1 MESKLFKK
9 LIVSA
14 LCAATITSAGIAG
27 AGLVNAFSANTVTAS
42 AAEEVTE
49 RKDVKI
55 TSVDQPEGMFARVR
69 FDLDSSRTGNG
80 TFVAKKAAVGNY
92 IYYNRTV
99 CKNKNIDVHM
109 RSNEFWIYPKSE
121 TTLTVGDTLT
131 FVKGLH
137 FPVVTNDGEAVASYQ
152 DYLGETVV
160 FEYTESGWVNKTA
173 IDKEKEQK
181 VTITGLGEGVGNGET
196 FKTNFDTNKN
206 NDMNYT
212 FVQKWIEVKG
222 YLLLNGEPYNNG
234 DIHCMSGNFYVYPSA
249 AFNVGDTI
257 TVLEGLHMPANTTN
271 TWGQNPA
278 YTDQTYSGYIA
289 ETFTIEYTD
298 AGWVKKAEA
307 NEPNTLKEVTA
318 LTENEAGATM
328 PATYSFTMNFDLR
341 VSKEELTELE
351 TDANYAENIYI
362 DGKSV
367 KDWNATTTAEDNDG
381 ETIPAISIS
390 AYGTGITITV
400 VKSTN
405 IIKAGEGFSV
415 KVGKE
420 FVCSTGNIIEEDI
433 TRYYLPELEYWT
445 NVEPYEIE
453 KTQALTIK
461 NVGAF
466 EIIDNGANGVVYFNF
481 NENIASKQLLA
492 YNFHPAY
499 MKTLPSAYPVD
510 LADEFA
516 ASGATVNFINHVVI
530 NGKTIA
536 EYWKDLSGAQAKSSR
551 FECHILATSTGV
563 NRLRIGTNVTN
574 KFDGTEAITI
584 TLKEGLV
591 FYGGAYLDHDVTLT
605 YTPANGDV
613 PASTVYTSAAK
624 EITLAADETNLVVND
639 TANLTATVNPADY
652 TGELTYEVSDD
663 TVVSVA
669 DGVITALKAGT
680 ATITAKVGDVTSNE
694 VTITVKNPAATE
706 ISIAADKT
714 ELEVDGTAQITPT
727 VTPAE
732 YDGTLVYV
740 VSDDTVIS
748 VSADGV
754 ITALKAGTAKITAKI
769 GNELVSNEITI
780 TVTEKEPVTPDE
792 STSAGDS
799 GDDKDSAS
807 AGDSTGT
814 SESAGAGESGGD
826 KDSASSGNSAS
837 GTESTGSSG
846 CGGAVS
852 AGLFGILGLG
862 IGAAVVAFK
871 KKKD

>member
-55 TSVDQPEGMFARVR
+55 TSVDQPDGMFARVR

-80 TFVAKKAAVGNY
+80 TFVAKNADVGNY
-92 IYYNRTV
+92 IYYNRKV

-109 RSNEFWIYPKSE
+109 RSNEFWIYPKTG
-121 TTLTVGDTLT
+121 TTLAVGDTLT

-137 FPVVTNDGEAVASYQ
+137 FPVVTNDGEAVTSYK

-160 FEYTESGWVNKTA
+160 FEYTESGWVNKTEEN
-173 IDKEKEQK
+173 KKTEQQ
-181 VTITGLGEGVGNGET
+181 VTVTGLGAGAGNGET
-196 FKTNFDTNKN
+196 FKTNHTLTTN
-206 NDMNYT
+206 DQNYLQ
-212 FVQKWIEVKG
+212 VQKWIEVKG

-257 TVLEGLHMPANTTN
+257 TVLEGLHMPSNPDSQMSKVPSYAN
-271 TWGQNPA
+271 Q
-278 YTDQTYSGYIA
+278 QYSGYVS
-289 ETFTIEYTD
+289 ETYTIEYTT

-307 NEPNTLKEVTA
+307 GEPNTLKEVTA

-341 VSKEELTELE
+341 VSKDELTELE
-351 TDANYAENIYI
+351 KDDNYAANIYI
-362 DGKSV
+362 NGKSV
-367 KDWNATTTAEDNDG
+367 KEWNATTTAEDNDG
-381 ETIPAISIS
+381 ETIPAISVS

-445 NVEPYEIE
+445 NVEPYEIQ

-466 EIIDNGANGVVYFNF
+466 EIIDNGANGVVFFNF
-481 NENIASKQLLA
+481 NENVASKQLLA

-499 MKTLPSAYPVD
+499 MKTLPAAYPVD

-563 NRLRIGTNVTN
+563 DRIRIGSNVSN
-574 KFDGTEAITI
+574 GFDGNTAITV

-613 PASTVYTSAAK
+613 AASTVYASAAK
-624 EITLAADETNLVVND
+624 TIELAADETNLIVNG
-639 TANLTATVNPADY
+639 TANLTATVAPADY
-652 TGELTYEVSDD
+652 TGELVYEVSDN
-663 TVVSVA
+663 TVVSVSE
-669 DGVITALKAGT
+669 DGVITALKAGV
-680 ATITAKVGDVTSNE
+680 ATITAKVGDVISNE
-694 VTITVKNPAATE
+694 VTITVKNPAATA
-706 ISIAADKT
+706 IAIAADKT
-714 ELEVDGTAQITPT
+714 ELEVSQTAQITPT

-740 VSDDTVIS
+740 VSDNTVVS

-754 ITALKAGTAKITAKI
+754 VTALKVGTATITAKI
-769 GNELVSNEITI
+769 GDELVSNEITV
-780 TVTEKEPVTPDE
+780 TVTEKEEPVTPGE
-792 STSAGDS
+792 STSES
-799 GDDKDSAS
+799 NSAS
-807 AGDSTGT
+807 A
-814 SESAGAGESGGD
+814 
-826 KDSASSGNSAS
+826 GNSAS
-837 GTESTGSSG
+837 GNGSTGSSG

>member
-1 MESKLFKK
+1 MERKLFKK
-9 LIVSA
+9 LIVTA
-14 LCAATITSAGIAG
+14 LCAATITCAGIAG
-27 AGLVNAFSANTVTAS
+27 AGLVNAFSSQPITAS
-42 AAEEVTE
+42 AAEEVAE

-55 TSVDQPEGMFARVR
+55 TKIDNENGTATCVH
-69 FDLDSSRTGNG
+69 FDLDASRTGNG
-80 TFVAKKAAVGNY
+80 LNVNNKKAVGNY
-92 IYYNRTV
+92 IYYNRET
-99 CKNKNIDVHM
+99 CFKAKFDVHM
-109 RSNEFWIYPKSE
+109 RSNMFWFYPKE
-121 TTLTVGDTLT
+121 GTTLAVGDTLT

-137 FPVVTNDGEAVASYQ
+137 FPVVTTDGTAYKTYK
-152 DYLGETVV
+152 DYLGETTVW
-160 FEYTESGWVNKTA
+160 EYTESGWVNKTEEN
-173 IDKEKEQK
+173 KKTEQQ
-181 VTITGLGEGVGNGET
+181 VTITGLGGGVGNGET
-196 FKTNFDTNKN
+196 FKTNYNTNGN

-212 FVQKWIEVKG
+212 FVQKWIEAKG

-234 DIHCMSGNFYVYPSA
+234 DIHCMSGNFYVYPST

-257 TVLEGLHMPANTTN
+257 TVLEGLHMPANATN

-278 YTDQTYSGYIA
+278 YTEQTYSGYIA
-289 ETFTIEYTD
+289 ETFTIEYTS

-307 NEPNTLKEVTA
+307 GEPNTLKDVTA

-328 PATYSFTMNFDLR
+328 PATYSFTMNFNLR
-341 VSKEELTELE
+341 VSKDELTELE
-351 TDANYAENIYI
+351 KDDNYAANIYI
-362 DGKSV
+362 NGKSV
-367 KDWNATTTAEDNDG
+367 KEWNATTTAEDNDG
-381 ETIPAISIS
+381 EIIPAVSVS
-390 AYGTGITITV
+390 AYGAGITLSV

-405 IIKAGEGFSV
+405 IIKAGEGFSA

-445 NVEPYEIE
+445 NVEPYEIQ

-466 EIIDNGANGVVYFNF
+466 EIIDGGANGVVFFNF
-481 NENIASKQLLA
+481 NENIASKQRLA

-499 MKTLPSAYPVD
+499 MKTLPAAYPVD

-563 NRLRIGTNVTN
+563 NRIRIGTRVSNG
-574 KFDGTEAITI
+574 FDGNTAITV

-613 PASTVYTSAAK
+613 AASTVYASAAK
-624 EITLAADETNLVVND
+624 TIELAADETNLVAGN
-639 TANLTATVNPADY
+639 TANLTATVAPADY
-652 TGELTYEVSDD
+652 TGELVYEVSDN

-669 DGVITALKAGT
+669 DGVITALKAGV
-680 ATITAKVGDVTSNE
+680 ATITAKVGDVISNE
-694 VTITVKNPAATE
+694 VTITVKNPAATA
-706 ISIAADKT
+706 IAIAADKT
-714 ELEVDGTAQITPT
+714 ELEVSQTAKITPT

-740 VSDDTVIS
+740 VSDNTVVS

-754 ITALKAGTAKITAKI
+754 ITALKAGTATITAKI
-769 GNELVSNEITI
+769 GDELVSNEITV
-780 TVTEKEPVTPDE
+780 TVTEKEEPVTPGE
-792 STSAGDS
+792 STSESNSASAGESADASESTGGDS
-799 GDDKDSAS
+799 ANTGDSAS
-807 AGDSTGT
+807 AG
-814 SESAGAGESGGD
+814 
-826 KDSASSGNSAS
+826 NSAS
-837 GTESTGSSG
+837 GNGSTGSSG

>member
-1 MESKLFKK
+1 MERKLFKK
-9 LIVSA
+9 LIVTA
-14 LCAATITSAGIAG
+14 LCAATITCAGIAG
-27 AGLVNAFSANTVTAS
+27 AGLVNAFSSQPITAS
-42 AAEEVTE
+42 AAEEVAE

-55 TSVDQPEGMFARVR
+55 TKIDNENGTQTCVHFNLEGRG
-69 FDLDSSRTGNG
+69 GNG
-80 TFVAKKAAVGNY
+80 LNVNNLTGVGDY
-92 IYYNRTV
+92 IYYNRES
-99 CKNKNIDVHM
+99 CLNAKFDVYM
-109 RSNEFWIYPKSE
+109 RSNMFWFYPKAG
-121 TTLTVGDTLT
+121 TTLAVGDTLT

-160 FEYTESGWVNKTA
+160 FEYTESGWVNKTEEN
-173 IDKEKEQK
+173 KKTEQQ
-181 VTITGLGEGVGNGET
+181 VTITGLGDGVGNGET
-196 FKTNFDTNKN
+196 FKTNYNINGN

-212 FVQKWIEVKG
+212 FVQKWIEAKG

-234 DIHCMSGNFYVYPSA
+234 DIHCMSGNFYVYPST

-257 TVLEGLHMPANTTN
+257 TVLEGLHMPANATN

-278 YTDQTYSGYIA
+278 YTEQTYSGYIA
-289 ETFTIEYTD
+289 ETFTIEYTS

-307 NEPNTLKEVTA
+307 GEPNTLKDVTA

-328 PATYSFTMNFDLR
+328 PATYSFTMNFNLR
-341 VSKEELTELE
+341 VSKDELTELE
-351 TDANYAENIYI
+351 KDDNYAANIYI
-362 DGKSV
+362 NGKSV
-367 KDWNATTTAEDNDG
+367 KEWNATTTAEDNDG
-381 ETIPAISIS
+381 EIIPAISVS
-390 AYGTGITITV
+390 AYGTGITLSV

-405 IIKAGEGFSV
+405 IIKAGEGFSA

-433 TRYYLPELEYWT
+433 MRYYLPELEYWT
-445 NVEPYEIE
+445 NVEPYEIQ

-466 EIIDNGANGVVYFNF
+466 EIIDGGANGVVFFNF

-499 MKTLPSAYPVD
+499 MKTLPAAYPVD

-551 FECHILATSTGV
+551 FECHILATSSTDV
-563 NRLRIGTNVTN
+563 NRIRIGSNVSN
-574 KFDGTEAITI
+574 GFDGNTAITV

-613 PASTVYTSAAK
+613 AASTVYSSAAK
-624 EITLAADETNLVVND
+624 TIELAADETNLVAGN
-639 TANLTATVNPADY
+639 TANLTATVAPADY
-652 TGELTYEVSDD
+652 TGELVYEVSDN
-663 TVVSVA
+663 TVVSVSA

-680 ATITAKVGDVTSNE
+680 ATITAKVGDVISNE
-694 VTITVKNPAATE
+694 VTITVKNPAATA
-706 ISIAADKT
+706 IAIAADKT
-714 ELEVDGTAQITPT
+714 ELEVSQTAKITPT

-740 VSDDTVIS
+740 VSDNTVVS

-754 ITALKAGTAKITAKI
+754 VTALKAGTATITAKI
-769 GNELVSNEITI
+769 GDELVSNEITV
-780 TVTEKEPVTPDE
+780 TVTEKEDPVTPGE
-792 STSAGDS
+792 STSES
-799 GDDKDSAS
+799 DSAS
-807 AGDSTGT
+807 AG
-814 SESAGAGESGGD
+814 
-826 KDSASSGNSAS
+826 NSAS
-837 GTESTGSSG
+837 GNGSTGSSG

-862 IGAAVVAFK
+862 IGAAVVTFK

>member
-1 MESKLFKK
+1 MESKIFKK
-9 LIVSA
+9 LVVSA
-14 LCAATITSAGIAG
+14 LCAAAITSFGIVG
-27 AGLVNAFSANTVTAS
+27 AGLINAFRAPVTAN
-42 AAEEVTE
+42 AAEEVAE

-55 TSVDQPEGMFARVR
+55 TKIDNENGTATCVH
-69 FDLDSSRTGNG
+69 FDLEGRSGNG
-80 TFVAKKAAVGNY
+80 LNANNKKAVGNY
-92 IYYNRTV
+92 IYYNRET
-99 CKNKNIDVHM
+99 CFKAKFDVHM
-109 RSNEFWIYPKSE
+109 RSNMFWFYPKAG
-121 TTLTVGDTLT
+121 TTLAVGDTLT

-137 FPVVTNDGEAVASYQ
+137 FPVVTDDNTAYKTYK
-152 DYLGETVV
+152 DYLGETTVW
-160 FEYTESGWVNKTA
+160 EYTESGWVNKTEEN
-173 IDKEKEQK
+173 KKTEQQ
-181 VTITGLGEGVGNGET
+181 VTITGLGDGVGNGET
-196 FKTNFDTNKN
+196 FKTNYNTNGN

-212 FVQKWIEVKG
+212 FVQKWIEAKG

-234 DIHCMSGNFYVYPSA
+234 DVHCMSGNFYVYPSI

-257 TVLEGLHMPANTTN
+257 TVLEGLHMPANATN

-278 YTDQTYSGYIA
+278 YTEQTYSGYIA
-289 ETFTIEYTD
+289 ETFTIEYTS

-307 NEPNTLKEVTA
+307 GEPNTLKDVTV

-328 PATYSFTMNFDLR
+328 PATYSFTMNFNLR
-341 VSKEELTELE
+341 VSKDELTELE
-351 TDANYAENIYI
+351 KDDNYAANIYI
-362 DGKSV
+362 NGKSV
-367 KDWNATTTAEDNDG
+367 KEWNATTTAEDNDG
-381 ETIPAISIS
+381 EIIPAISVS
-390 AYGTGITITV
+390 AYGAGITLSV

-405 IIKAGEGFSV
+405 IIKAGEGFSA

-445 NVEPYEIE
+445 NVEPYEIQ

-466 EIIDNGANGVVYFNF
+466 EIIDGGANGVVFFNF

-499 MKTLPSAYPVD
+499 MKTLPAAYPVD

-551 FECHILATSTGV
+551 FECHILATSTGID
-563 NRLRIGTNVTN
+563 RIRIGSNVSN
-574 KFDGTEAITI
+574 GFDGNTAITV

-613 PASTVYTSAAK
+613 AASTVYASAAK
-624 EITLAADETNLVVND
+624 TIELAADETNLVAGN
-639 TANLTATVNPADY
+639 TANLTATVAPADY
-652 TGELTYEVSDD
+652 TGELVYEVSDN

-669 DGVITALKAGT
+669 DGVITALKAGV
-680 ATITAKVGDVTSNE
+680 ATITAKVGDVISNE
-694 VTITVKNPAATE
+694 VTITVKNPAATA
-706 ISIAADKT
+706 IAIAADKT
-714 ELEVDGTAQITPT
+714 ELEVSQNAKITPT

-732 YDGTLVYV
+732 YDGTLVYI
-740 VSDDTVIS
+740 VSDNTVVT

-754 ITALKAGTAKITAKI
+754 VTALKAGTATITAKI
-769 GNELVSNEITI
+769 GDELVSNEITV
-780 TVTEKEPVTPDE
+780 TVTEKEEPVTPGE
-792 STSAGDS
+792 STSESDSESAGESAGASESTGGDS
-799 GDDKDSAS
+799 ANTGDSAS
-807 AGDSTGT
+807 AG
-814 SESAGAGESGGD
+814 
-826 KDSASSGNSAS
+826 NSAS
-837 GTESTGSSG
+837 GNGSTGSSG

>member
-1 MESKLFKK
+1 MERKLFKK
-9 LIVSA
+9 LIVTA
-14 LCAATITSAGIAG
+14 LCAATITCAGIAG
-27 AGLVNAFSANTVTAS
+27 AGLVNAFSSQPITAS
-42 AAEEVTE
+42 AAEEVAE

-55 TSVDQPEGMFARVR
+55 TKIDNENGTATCVH
-69 FDLDSSRTGNG
+69 FDLEGRTGNG
-80 TFVAKKAAVGNY
+80 LNANNKKAVGNY
-92 IYYNRTV
+92 IYYNRET
-99 CKNKNIDVHM
+99 CFKAKFDVHM
-109 RSNEFWIYPKSE
+109 RSNMFWFYPKAG
-121 TTLTVGDTLT
+121 TTLAVGDTLT
-131 FVKGLH
+131 FVKGLR
-137 FPVVTNDGEAVASYQ
+137 FPVVTDDQTSYKTYK
-152 DYLGETVV
+152 DYLGETTVW
-160 FEYTESGWVNKTA
+160 EYTESGWVNKTEEN
-173 IDKEKEQK
+173 KKTEQQ
-181 VTITGLGEGVGNGET
+181 VTITGLGGGVGNGET
-196 FKTNFDTNKN
+196 FKTNYKTNGN

-234 DIHCMSGNFYVYPSA
+234 DIHCMSGNFYVYPST

-257 TVLEGLHMPANTTN
+257 TVLEGLHMPANATN

-278 YTDQTYSGYIA
+278 YTEQTYSGYIA
-289 ETFTIEYTD
+289 ETFTIEYTT

-307 NEPNTLKEVTA
+307 GEPNTLKDVTA

-341 VSKEELTELE
+341 VSKDELTELE
-351 TDANYAENIYI
+351 KDDNYAANIYI
-362 DGKSV
+362 NGKSV
-367 KDWNATTTAEDNDG
+367 KEWNATTTAEDNDG
-381 ETIPAISIS
+381 EIIPAISVS
-390 AYGTGITITV
+390 AYGAGITLSV

-445 NVEPYEIE
+445 NVEPYEIQ

-461 NVGAF
+461 NVDAF
-466 EIIDNGANGVVYFNF
+466 EIIDGGANGVVFFNF

-499 MKTLPSAYPVD
+499 MKTLPAAYPVD

-563 NRLRIGTNVTN
+563 NRIRIGSNVSN
-574 KFDGTEAITI
+574 GFDGNTAITV

-613 PASTVYTSAAK
+613 AASTVYSSAAK
-624 EITLAADETNLVVND
+624 TIELAADETNLVAGN
-639 TANLTATVNPADY
+639 TANLTATVAPADY
-652 TGELTYEVSDD
+652 TGELVYEVSDN
-663 TVVSVA
+663 TVVSVADGVITALKAGVATITAKVGDVISNEVTITVKNPAATAIAIAADKTELEVSQTAKITPTVTPAEYDGTLVYEVSDNTVVSVSA

-680 ATITAKVGDVTSNE
+680 ATITAKIGD
-694 VTITVKNPAATE
+694 
-706 ISIAADKT
+706 
-714 ELEVDGTAQITPT
+714 
-727 VTPAE
+727 
-732 YDGTLVYV
+732 
-740 VSDDTVIS
+740 
-748 VSADGV
+748 
-754 ITALKAGTAKITAKI
+754 
-769 GNELVSNEITI
+769 ELVSNEITV
-780 TVTEKEPVTPDE
+780 TVTEKEEPVTPGE
-792 STSAGDS
+792 STSES
-799 GDDKDSAS
+799 DSAS
-807 AGDSTGT
+807 AGESTGT
-814 SESAGAGESGGD
+814 SESTDGD
-826 KDSASSGNSAS
+826 SANTGDSASAGNSAS
-837 GTESTGSSG
+837 GNGSTGSSG

>member
-1 MESKLFKK
+1 MERKLFKK
-9 LIVSA
+9 LIVTA
-14 LCAATITSAGIAG
+14 LCAATITCAGIAG
-27 AGLVNAFSANTVTAS
+27 AGLVNAFSSQPITAS
-42 AAEEVTE
+42 AAEEVAE

-55 TSVDQPEGMFARVR
+55 TKIDNENGTATCVH
-69 FDLDSSRTGNG
+69 FDLDASRTGNG
-80 TFVAKKAAVGNY
+80 LNVNNKKAVGNY
-92 IYYNRTV
+92 IYYNRET
-99 CKNKNIDVHM
+99 CFKAKFDVHM
-109 RSNEFWIYPKSE
+109 RSNMFWFYPKE
-121 TTLTVGDTLT
+121 GTTLAVGDTLT
-131 FVKGLH
+131 FVKGLR
-137 FPVVTNDGEAVASYQ
+137 FPVVTTDGAAYKTYK
-152 DYLGETVV
+152 DYLGETTVW
-160 FEYTESGWVNKTA
+160 EYTESGWVNKTEA
-173 IDKEKEQK
+173 DKAKEQK
-181 VTITGLGEGVGNGET
+181 VTITGLGGGVGNGET
-196 FKTNFDTNKN
+196 FKTNYNTNGN

-212 FVQKWIEVKG
+212 FVQKWIEAKG

-234 DIHCMSGNFYVYPSA
+234 DIHCMSGNFYVYPST

-257 TVLEGLHMPANTTN
+257 TVLEGLHMPANATN

-278 YTDQTYSGYIA
+278 YTEQTYSGYIA
-289 ETFTIEYTD
+289 ETFTIEYTS

-307 NEPNTLKEVTA
+307 GEPNTLKDVTA

-328 PATYSFTMNFDLR
+328 PATYSFTMNFNLR
-341 VSKEELTELE
+341 VSKDELTELE
-351 TDANYAENIYI
+351 KDDNYAANIYI
-362 DGKSV
+362 NGKSV
-367 KDWNATTTAEDNDG
+367 KEWNATTTAEDNDG
-381 ETIPAISIS
+381 EIIPAISVS
-390 AYGTGITITV
+390 AYGAGITLSV

-405 IIKAGEGFSV
+405 IIKAGEGFSA

-445 NVEPYEIE
+445 NVEPYEIQ

-466 EIIDNGANGVVYFNF
+466 EIIDGGANGVVFFNF
-481 NENIASKQLLA
+481 NENVASKQLLA

-499 MKTLPSAYPVD
+499 MKTLPAAYPVD

-551 FECHILATSTGV
+551 FECHILATSAGV
-563 NRLRIGTNVTN
+563 DRIRIGSNVSN
-574 KFDGTEAITI
+574 GFDGNTAITV

-613 PASTVYTSAAK
+613 AASTVYSSAAK
-624 EITLAADETNLVVND
+624 TIELAADETNLVAGN
-639 TANLTATVNPADY
+639 TANLTATVAPADY
-652 TGELTYEVSDD
+652 TGELVYEVSDN

-669 DGVITALKAGT
+669 DGVITALKAGV
-680 ATITAKVGDVTSNE
+680 ATITAKVGDVISNE
-694 VTITVKNPAATE
+694 VTITVKNPAATA
-706 ISIAADKT
+706 IAIAADKT
-714 ELEVDGTAQITPT
+714 ELEVSQTAKITPT

-740 VSDDTVIS
+740 VSDNTVVS

-754 ITALKAGTAKITAKI
+754 VTALKAGTATITAKI
-769 GNELVSNEITI
+769 GDELVSNEITV
-780 TVTEKEPVTPDE
+780 TVTEKEEPVTPGE
-792 STSAGDS
+792 STSES
-799 GDDKDSAS
+799 NSAS
-807 AGDSTGT
+807 A
-814 SESAGAGESGGD
+814 
-826 KDSASSGNSAS
+826 GNSAS
-837 GTESTGSSG
+837 GNGSTGSSG

-852 AGLFGILGLG
+852 AGVFGILGLG

>member
-1 MESKLFKK
+1 MERKLFKK
-9 LIVSA
+9 LIVTA
-14 LCAATITSAGIAG
+14 LCAATITCAGIAG
-27 AGLVNAFSANTVTAS
+27 AGLVNAFSSQPITAS
-42 AAEEVTE
+42 AAEEVAE

-55 TSVDQPEGMFARVR
+55 TKIDNENDTQTCVHFNLEGRG
-69 FDLDSSRTGNG
+69 GNG
-80 TFVAKKAAVGNY
+80 LNVNNLTGVGDY
-92 IYYNRTV
+92 IYYNRES
-99 CKNKNIDVHM
+99 CLNAKFDVHM
-109 RSNEFWIYPKSE
+109 RSNMFWFYPKAG
-121 TTLTVGDTLT
+121 TTLAVGDTLT

-160 FEYTESGWVNKTA
+160 FEYTESGWVNKTEEN
-173 IDKEKEQK
+173 KKTEQQ
-181 VTITGLGEGVGNGET
+181 VTITGLGDGVGNGET
-196 FKTNFDTNKN
+196 FKTNYNTNGN

-212 FVQKWIEVKG
+212 FVQKWIEAKG

-234 DIHCMSGNFYVYPSA
+234 DIHCMSGNFYVYPST

-257 TVLEGLHMPANTTN
+257 TVLEGLHMPANATN
-271 TWGQNPA
+271 TWRQNPA
-278 YTDQTYSGYIA
+278 YTEQTYSGYIA
-289 ETFTIEYTD
+289 ETFTIEYTS

-307 NEPNTLKEVTA
+307 GEPNTLKDVTA

-328 PATYSFTMNFDLR
+328 PATYSFTMNFNLR
-341 VSKEELTELE
+341 VSKDELTELE
-351 TDANYAENIYI
+351 KDDNYAANIYI
-362 DGKSV
+362 NGKSV
-367 KDWNATTTAEDNDG
+367 KEWNATTTAEDNDG
-381 ETIPAISIS
+381 EIIPAISVS
-390 AYGTGITITV
+390 AYGTGITLSV

-405 IIKAGEGFSV
+405 IIKAGEGFSA

-433 TRYYLPELEYWT
+433 MRYYLPELEYWT
-445 NVEPYEIE
+445 NVEPYEIQ

-466 EIIDNGANGVVYFNF
+466 EIIDGGANGVVFFNF

-499 MKTLPSAYPVD
+499 MKTLPAAYPVD

-551 FECHILATSTGV
+551 FECHILATSSTDV
-563 NRLRIGTNVTN
+563 NRIRIGSNVSN
-574 KFDGTEAITI
+574 GFDGNTAITV

-613 PASTVYTSAAK
+613 AASTVYSSAAK
-624 EITLAADETNLVVND
+624 TIELAADETNLVAGN
-639 TANLTATVNPADY
+639 TANLTATVAPADY
-652 TGELTYEVSDD
+652 TGELVYEVSDN
-663 TVVSVA
+663 TVVSVSA

-680 ATITAKVGDVTSNE
+680 ATITAKVGDVISNE
-694 VTITVKNPAATE
+694 VTITVKNPAATA
-706 ISIAADKT
+706 IAIAADKT
-714 ELEVDGTAQITPT
+714 ELEVSQTAKITPT

-740 VSDDTVIS
+740 VSDNTVVS

-754 ITALKAGTAKITAKI
+754 VTALKAGTATITAKI
-769 GNELVSNEITI
+769 GDELVSNEITV
-780 TVTEKEPVTPDE
+780 TVTEKEDSVTPGE
-792 STSAGDS
+792 STSES
-799 GDDKDSAS
+799 DSAS
-807 AGDSTGT
+807 AG
-814 SESAGAGESGGD
+814 
-826 KDSASSGNSAS
+826 NSAS
-837 GTESTGSSG
+837 GNGSTGSSG

-862 IGAAVVAFK
+862 IGAAVVTFK

>member
-1 MESKLFKK
+1 MERKLFKK
-9 LIVSA
+9 LIVTA
-14 LCAATITSAGIAG
+14 LCAATITCAGIAG
-27 AGLVNAFSANTVTAS
+27 AGLVNAFSSQPITAS
-42 AAEEVTE
+42 AAEEVAE

-55 TSVDQPEGMFARVR
+55 TKIDNENDTQTCVHFNLEGRG
-69 FDLDSSRTGNG
+69 GNG
-80 TFVAKKAAVGNY
+80 LNVNNLTGVGDY
-92 IYYNRTV
+92 IYYNRES
-99 CKNKNIDVHM
+99 CLNAKFDVHM
-109 RSNEFWIYPKSE
+109 RSNMFWFYPKAG
-121 TTLTVGDTLT
+121 TTLAVGDTLT

-160 FEYTESGWVNKTA
+160 FEYTESGWVNKTEEN
-173 IDKEKEQK
+173 KKTEQQ
-181 VTITGLGEGVGNGET
+181 VTITGLGDGVGNGET
-196 FKTNFDTNKN
+196 FKTNYNTNGN

-212 FVQKWIEVKG
+212 FVQKWIEAKG

-234 DIHCMSGNFYVYPSA
+234 DIHCMSGNFYVYPST

-257 TVLEGLHMPANTTN
+257 TVLEGLHMPANATN

-278 YTDQTYSGYIA
+278 YTEQTYSGYIA
-289 ETFTIEYTD
+289 ETFTIEYTS

-307 NEPNTLKEVTA
+307 GEPNTLKDVTA

-328 PATYSFTMNFDLR
+328 PATYSFTMNFNLR
-341 VSKEELTELE
+341 VSKDELTELE
-351 TDANYAENIYI
+351 KDDNYAANIYI
-362 DGKSV
+362 NGKSV
-367 KDWNATTTAEDNDG
+367 KEWNATTTAEDNDG
-381 ETIPAISIS
+381 EIIPAISVS
-390 AYGTGITITV
+390 AYGTGITLSV

-405 IIKAGEGFSV
+405 IIKAGEGFSA

-433 TRYYLPELEYWT
+433 MRYYLPELEYWT
-445 NVEPYEIE
+445 NVEPYEIQ

-466 EIIDNGANGVVYFNF
+466 EIIDGGANGVVFFNF

-499 MKTLPSAYPVD
+499 MKTLPAAYPVD

-551 FECHILATSTGV
+551 FECHILATSSTDV
-563 NRLRIGTNVTN
+563 NRIRIGSNVSN
-574 KFDGTEAITI
+574 GFDGNTAITV

-613 PASTVYTSAAK
+613 AASTVYSSAAK
-624 EITLAADETNLVVND
+624 TIELAADETNLVAGN
-639 TANLTATVNPADY
+639 TANLTATVAPADY
-652 TGELTYEVSDD
+652 TGELVYEVSDN
-663 TVVSVA
+663 TVVSVSA

-680 ATITAKVGDVTSNE
+680 ATITAKVGDVISNE
-694 VTITVKNPAATE
+694 VTITVKNPAATA
-706 ISIAADKT
+706 IAIAADKT
-714 ELEVDGTAQITPT
+714 ELEVSQTAKITPT

-740 VSDDTVIS
+740 VSDNTVVS

-754 ITALKAGTAKITAKI
+754 VTALKAGTATITAKI
-769 GNELVSNEITI
+769 GDELVSNEITV
-780 TVTEKEPVTPDE
+780 TVTEKEDPVTPGE
-792 STSAGDS
+792 STSES
-799 GDDKDSAS
+799 DSAS
-807 AGDSTGT
+807 AG
-814 SESAGAGESGGD
+814 
-826 KDSASSGNSAS
+826 NSAS
-837 GTESTGSSG
+837 GNGSTGSSG

-862 IGAAVVAFK
+862 IGAAVVTFK

>member
-1 MESKLFKK
+1 MESKIFKK

-42 AAEEVTE
+42 AAEEVAE

-55 TSVDQPEGMFARVR
+55 TKIDNENGTATCVH
-69 FDLDSSRTGNG
+69 FDLEGRTGNG
-80 TFVAKKAAVGNY
+80 LNANNLTGVGDY
-92 IYYNRTV
+92 IYYNRES
-99 CKNKNIDVHM
+99 CLNAKFDVHM
-109 RSNEFWIYPKSE
+109 RSDMFWFYPKAG
-121 TTLTVGDTLT
+121 TTLAVGDTLT

-137 FPVVTNDGEAVASYQ
+137 FPVVTNDGEAVASYK

-160 FEYTESGWVNKTA
+160 FEYTESGWVNKTEEN
-173 IDKEKEQK
+173 KKTEQQ
-181 VTITGLGEGVGNGET
+181 VTITGLGGGVGNGET
-196 FKTNFDTNKN
+196 FKTNYKTNGN

-234 DIHCMSGNFYVYPSA
+234 DIHCMSGNFYVYPST

-257 TVLEGLHMPANTTN
+257 TVLEGLHMPANATN

-278 YTDQTYSGYIA
+278 YTEQTYSGYIA
-289 ETFTIEYTD
+289 ETFTIEYTT

-307 NEPNTLKEVTA
+307 GEPNTLKDVTA

-328 PATYSFTMNFDLR
+328 PATYSFTMNFNLR
-341 VSKEELTELE
+341 VSKDELTELE
-351 TDANYAENIYI
+351 KDDNYAANIYI
-362 DGKSV
+362 NGKSV
-367 KDWNATTTAEDNDG
+367 KEWNATTTAEDNDG

-445 NVEPYEIE
+445 NVEPYEIQ

-461 NVGAF
+461 NIGAF
-466 EIIDNGANGVVYFNF
+466 EIIDGGVNGVVYFNF
-481 NENIASKQLLA
+481 NENVASKQLLA

-499 MKTLPSAYPVD
+499 MKTLPAAYPVD

-551 FECHILATSTGV
+551 FECHILATSTGA
-563 NRLRIGTNVTN
+563 NRLRIGTNVSN
-574 KFDGTEAITI
+574 GFDGNSAITV

-613 PASTVYTSAAK
+613 AASTVYASAAK
-624 EITLAADETNLVVND
+624 TIALAADETNLIVNG
-639 TANLTATVNPADY
+639 TANLTATVAPADY
-652 TGELTYEVSDD
+652 TGKLAYEVSDN
-663 TVVSVA
+663 TVVSVSE

-680 ATITAKVGDVTSNE
+680 ATITAKVGEITSNE

-740 VSDDTVIS
+740 VSDNTVVS

-754 ITALKAGTAKITAKI
+754 ITALKAGTATITAKI
-769 GNELVSNEITI
+769 GDELVSNEITV

-799 GDDKDSAS
+799 
-807 AGDSTGT
+807 TGT
-814 SESAGAGESGGD
+814 SESAGAGESGGN
-826 KDSASSGNSAS
+826 SASSGNSAS

>member
-1 MESKLFKK
+1 MERKLFKK
-9 LIVSA
+9 LIVTA
-14 LCAATITSAGIAG
+14 LCAATITCAGIAG
-27 AGLVNAFSANTVTAS
+27 AGLVNAFSSQPITAS
-42 AAEEVTE
+42 AAEEVAE

-55 TSVDQPEGMFARVR
+55 TKIDNENGTATCVH
-69 FDLDSSRTGNG
+69 FDLEGRSGNG
-80 TFVAKKAAVGNY
+80 LNVNNKKAVGNY
-92 IYYNRTV
+92 IYYNRET
-99 CKNKNIDVHM
+99 CFKAKFDVHM
-109 RSNEFWIYPKSE
+109 RSNMFWFYPKE
-121 TTLTVGDTLT
+121 GTTLAVGDTLT
-131 FVKGLH
+131 FVKGLR
-137 FPVVTNDGEAVASYQ
+137 FPVVTTDGTAYKTYK
-152 DYLGETVV
+152 DYLGETTVW
-160 FEYTESGWVNKTA
+160 EYTESGWVNKTEA
-173 IDKEKEQK
+173 DKAKEQK
-181 VTITGLGEGVGNGET
+181 VTVTGLGDGVGNGET
-196 FKTNFDTNKN
+196 FKTNYNTNGN

-212 FVQKWIEVKG
+212 FVQKWIEAKG

-234 DIHCMSGNFYVYPSA
+234 DIHCMSGNFYVYPST

-257 TVLEGLHMPANTTN
+257 TVLEGLHMPANATN

-278 YTDQTYSGYIA
+278 YTEQTYSGYIA
-289 ETFTIEYTD
+289 ETFTIEYTS

-307 NEPNTLKEVTA
+307 GEPNTLKDVTA

-328 PATYSFTMNFDLR
+328 PATYSFTMNFNLR
-341 VSKEELTELE
+341 VSKDELTELE
-351 TDANYAENIYI
+351 KDDNYAANIYI
-362 DGKSV
+362 NGKSV
-367 KDWNATTTAEDNDG
+367 KEWNATTTAEDNDG
-381 ETIPAISIS
+381 EIIPAISVS
-390 AYGTGITITV
+390 AYGAGITLSI

-405 IIKAGEGFSV
+405 IIKAGEGFSA

-445 NVEPYEIE
+445 NVEPYEIQ

-466 EIIDNGANGVVYFNF
+466 EIIDGGANGVVFFNF

-499 MKTLPSAYPVD
+499 MKTLPAAYPVD

-551 FECHILATSTGV
+551 FECHILATSAGV
-563 NRLRIGTNVTN
+563 DRIRIGSNVSN
-574 KFDGTEAITI
+574 GFDGNTAITV

-613 PASTVYTSAAK
+613 AASTVYTSAAK
-624 EITLAADETNLVVND
+624 TIELAADETNLVAGN
-639 TANLTATVNPADY
+639 TANLTATVAPADY
-652 TGELTYEVSDD
+652 TGELVYEVSDN

-669 DGVITALKAGT
+669 DGVITALKAGV
-680 ATITAKVGDVTSNE
+680 ATITAKVGDVISNE
-694 VTITVKNPAATE
+694 VTITVKNPAATA
-706 ISIAADKT
+706 IAIAADKT
-714 ELEVDGTAQITPT
+714 ELEVSQTAKITPT

-740 VSDDTVIS
+740 VSDNTVVS

-769 GNELVSNEITI
+769 GDELVSNEITV
-780 TVTEKEPVTPDE
+780 TVTEKEDPVTPGE
-792 STSAGDS
+792 STSESDSSSAGESADASESTGGDS
-799 GDDKDSAS
+799 ANTGDSAS
-807 AGDSTGT
+807 AG
-814 SESAGAGESGGD
+814 
-826 KDSASSGNSAS
+826 NSAS
-837 GTESTGSSG
+837 GNGSTGSSG

>member
-1 MESKLFKK
+1 MERKLFKK
-9 LIVSA
+9 LIVTA
-14 LCAATITSAGIAG
+14 LCAATITCAGIAG
-27 AGLVNAFSANTVTAS
+27 AGLVNAFSSQPITAS
-42 AAEEVTE
+42 AAEEVAE

-55 TSVDQPEGMFARVR
+55 TKIDNENGTATCVH
-69 FDLDSSRTGNG
+69 FDLDASRTGNG
-80 TFVAKKAAVGNY
+80 LNVNNKKAVGNY
-92 IYYNRTV
+92 IYYNRET
-99 CKNKNIDVHM
+99 CFKAKFDVHM
-109 RSNEFWIYPKSE
+109 RSNMFWFYPKE
-121 TTLTVGDTLT
+121 GTTLAVGDTLT

-137 FPVVTNDGEAVASYQ
+137 FPVVTDDNTAYKTYK
-152 DYLGETVV
+152 DYLGETTVW
-160 FEYTESGWVNKTA
+160 EYTESGWVNKTEA
-173 IDKEKEQK
+173 DKAKEQK
-181 VTITGLGEGVGNGET
+181 VTITGLGDGVGNGET
-196 FKTNFDTNKN
+196 FKTNYNTNGN

-212 FVQKWIEVKG
+212 FVQKWIEAKG

-234 DIHCMSGNFYVYPSA
+234 DIHCMSGNFYVYPST

-257 TVLEGLHMPANTTN
+257 TVLEGLHMPANATN

-278 YTDQTYSGYIA
+278 YTEQTYSGYIA
-289 ETFTIEYTD
+289 ETFTIEYTS

-307 NEPNTLKEVTA
+307 GEPNTLKDVTA

-328 PATYSFTMNFDLR
+328 PATYSFTMNFNLR
-341 VSKEELTELE
+341 VSKDELTELE
-351 TDANYAENIYI
+351 KDDNYAANIYI
-362 DGKSV
+362 NGKSV
-367 KDWNATTTAEDNDG
+367 KEWNATTTAEDNDG
-381 ETIPAISIS
+381 EIIPAISVS
-390 AYGTGITITV
+390 AYGAGITLSV

-405 IIKAGEGFSV
+405 IIKAGEGFSA

-445 NVEPYEIE
+445 NVEPYEIQ

-461 NVGAF
+461 NVSAF
-466 EIIDNGANGVVYFNF
+466 EIIDGGANGVVFFNF
-481 NENIASKQLLA
+481 NENVASKQLLA

-499 MKTLPSAYPVD
+499 MKTLPAAYPVD

-563 NRLRIGTNVTN
+563 NRIRIGSNVSN
-574 KFDGTEAITI
+574 GFDGNTAITV

-613 PASTVYTSAAK
+613 AASTVYTSAAK
-624 EITLAADETNLVVND
+624 TIELAADETNLVAGN
-639 TANLTATVNPADY
+639 TANLTATVAPADY
-652 TGELTYEVSDD
+652 TGELVYEVSDN
-663 TVVSVA
+663 TVVSVSA

-680 ATITAKVGDVTSNE
+680 ATITAKVGDVISNE
-694 VTITVKNPAATE
+694 VTITVKNPAATA
-706 ISIAADKT
+706 IVIAADKT
-714 ELEVDGTAQITPT
+714 ELEVSQTAKITPT

-740 VSDDTVIS
+740 VSDNTVVS

-754 ITALKAGTAKITAKI
+754 VTALKAGTATITAKI
-769 GNELVSNEITI
+769 GDELVFNEITV
-780 TVTEKEPVTPDE
+780 TVTEKEEPVTPGE
-792 STSAGDS
+792 STSES
-799 GDDKDSAS
+799 DSAS
-807 AGDSTGT
+807 AGESADASESTGGD
-814 SESAGAGESGGD
+814 SANTG
-826 KDSASSGNSAS
+826 DSASAGNSAS
-837 GTESTGSSG
+837 GNGSTGSSG

>member
-1 MESKLFKK
+1 MERKLFKK
-9 LIVSA
+9 LIVTA
-14 LCAATITSAGIAG
+14 LCAATITCAGIAG
-27 AGLVNAFSANTVTAS
+27 AGLVNAFSSQPITAS
-42 AAEEVTE
+42 AAEEVAE

-55 TSVDQPEGMFARVR
+55 TKIDNENGTATCVH
-69 FDLDSSRTGNG
+69 FDLEGRSGNG
-80 TFVAKKAAVGNY
+80 LNANNKKAVGNY
-92 IYYNRTV
+92 IYYNRET
-99 CKNKNIDVHM
+99 CFKAKFDVHM
-109 RSNEFWIYPKSE
+109 RSNMFWFYPKAG
-121 TTLTVGDTLT
+121 TTLAVGDTLT

-137 FPVVTNDGEAVASYQ
+137 FPVVTDDQTSYKTYK
-152 DYLGETVV
+152 DYLGETTVW
-160 FEYTESGWVNKTA
+160 EYTESGWVNKTEA
-173 IDKEKEQK
+173 DKAKEQK
-181 VTITGLGEGVGNGET
+181 VTITGLGGGVGNGET
-196 FKTNFDTNKN
+196 FKTNYNTNGN

-212 FVQKWIEVKG
+212 FVQKWIEAKG

-234 DIHCMSGNFYVYPSA
+234 DIHCMSGNFYVYPST

-257 TVLEGLHMPANTTN
+257 TVLEGLHMPANATN

-278 YTDQTYSGYIA
+278 YTEQTYSGYIA
-289 ETFTIEYTD
+289 ETFTIEYTS

-307 NEPNTLKEVTA
+307 GEPNTLKDVTA

-328 PATYSFTMNFDLR
+328 PATYSFTMNFNLR
-341 VSKEELTELE
+341 VSKDELTELE
-351 TDANYAENIYI
+351 KDDNYAANIYI
-362 DGKSV
+362 NGKSV
-367 KDWNATTTAEDNDG
+367 KEWNATTTAEDNDG
-381 ETIPAISIS
+381 EIIPAISVS
-390 AYGTGITITV
+390 AYGAGITLSI

-405 IIKAGEGFSV
+405 IIKAGEGFSA

-445 NVEPYEIE
+445 NVEPYEIQ

-466 EIIDNGANGVVYFNF
+466 EIIDGGANGVVFFNF

-499 MKTLPSAYPVD
+499 MKTLPAAYPVD

-551 FECHILATSTGV
+551 FECHILATSAGV
-563 NRLRIGTNVTN
+563 DRIRIGSNVSN
-574 KFDGTEAITI
+574 GFDGNTAITV

-613 PASTVYTSAAK
+613 AASTVYASAAK
-624 EITLAADETNLVVND
+624 TIELAADETNLVAGN
-639 TANLTATVNPADY
+639 TANLTATVAPADY
-652 TGELTYEVSDD
+652 TGELVYEVSDN

-669 DGVITALKAGT
+669 DGVITALKAGV
-680 ATITAKVGDVTSNE
+680 ATITAKVGDVISNE
-694 VTITVKNPAATE
+694 VTITVKNPAATA
-706 ISIAADKT
+706 IAIAADKT
-714 ELEVDGTAQITPT
+714 ELEVSQTAKITPT

-740 VSDDTVIS
+740 VSDNTVVS

-754 ITALKAGTAKITAKI
+754 VTALKAGTATITAKI
-769 GNELVSNEITI
+769 GDELVSNEITV
-780 TVTEKEPVTPDE
+780 TVTEKEEPVTPGE
-792 STSAGDS
+792 STSESDSSSAGESADASESTGGDS
-799 GDDKDSAS
+799 ANTGDSAS
-807 AGDSTGT
+807 AG
-814 SESAGAGESGGD
+814 
-826 KDSASSGNSAS
+826 NSAS
-837 GTESTGSSG
+837 GNGSTGSSG

>member
-1 MESKLFKK
+1 MERKLFKK
-9 LIVSA
+9 LIVTA
-14 LCAATITSAGIAG
+14 LCAATITCAGIAG
-27 AGLVNAFSANTVTAS
+27 AGLVNAFSSQPITAS

-55 TSVDQPEGMFARVR
+55 TKIDNENGTATCVH
-69 FDLDSSRTGNG
+69 FDLEGRTGNG
-80 TFVAKKAAVGNY
+80 LNANNKKAVGNY
-92 IYYNRTV
+92 IYYNRET
-99 CKNKNIDVHM
+99 CFKAKFDVHM
-109 RSNEFWIYPKSE
+109 RSNMFWFYPKTG
-121 TTLTVGDTLT
+121 TTLAVGDTLT

-137 FPVVTNDGEAVASYQ
+137 FPVVTDDQTSYKTYK
-152 DYLGETVV
+152 DYLGETTVW
-160 FEYTESGWVNKTA
+160 EYTESGWVNKTEA
-173 IDKEKEQK
+173 DKAKEQK
-181 VTITGLGEGVGNGET
+181 VTVTGLGDGVGNGET
-196 FKTNFDTNKN
+196 FKTNYNTNGN

-212 FVQKWIEVKG
+212 FVQKWIEAKG

-234 DIHCMSGNFYVYPSA
+234 DIHCMSGNFYVYPST

-257 TVLEGLHMPANTTN
+257 TVLEGLHMPANATN

-278 YTDQTYSGYIA
+278 YTEQTYSGYIA
-289 ETFTIEYTD
+289 ETFTIEYTS

-307 NEPNTLKEVTA
+307 GEPNTLKDVTA

-341 VSKEELTELE
+341 VSKDELTELE
-351 TDANYAENIYI
+351 KDDNYAANIYI
-362 DGKSV
+362 NGKSV
-367 KDWNATTTAEDNDG
+367 KEWNATTTAEDNDG
-381 ETIPAISIS
+381 EIIPAISVS
-390 AYGTGITITV
+390 AYGAGITLSV

-405 IIKAGEGFSV
+405 IIKAGEGFSA

-445 NVEPYEIE
+445 NVEPYEIQ

-466 EIIDNGANGVVYFNF
+466 EIIDGGANGVVFFNF

-499 MKTLPSAYPVD
+499 MKTLPAAYPVD

-530 NGKTIA
+530 NGKTLA

-551 FECHILATSTGV
+551 FECHILATSAGV
-563 NRLRIGTNVTN
+563 NRIRIGSNVSN
-574 KFDGTEAITI
+574 GFDGNTAITV

-613 PASTVYTSAAK
+613 AASTVYASAAK
-624 EITLAADETNLVVND
+624 TIELAADETNLVAGN
-639 TANLTATVNPADY
+639 TANLTATVAPADY
-652 TGELTYEVSDD
+652 TGELVYEVSDN

-669 DGVITALKAGT
+669 DGVITALKAGV
-680 ATITAKVGDVTSNE
+680 ATITAKVGDVISNE
-694 VTITVKNPAATE
+694 VTITVKNPAATA
-706 ISIAADKT
+706 IAIAADKT
-714 ELEVDGTAQITPT
+714 ELEVSQTAKITPT

-740 VSDDTVIS
+740 VSDNTVVS

-754 ITALKAGTAKITAKI
+754 VTALKAGTATITAKI
-769 GNELVSNEITI
+769 GDELVSNEITV
-780 TVTEKEPVTPDE
+780 TVTEKEEPVTPGE
-792 STSAGDS
+792 STSESDSESAGESADASESTGGDS
-799 GDDKDSAS
+799 ANTGDSAS
-807 AGDSTGT
+807 AG
-814 SESAGAGESGGD
+814 
-826 KDSASSGNSAS
+826 NSAS
-837 GTESTGSSG
+837 GNGSTGSSG

>member
-1 MESKLFKK
+1 MERKLFKK
-9 LIVSA
+9 LIVTA
-14 LCAATITSAGIAG
+14 LCAATITCAGIAG
-27 AGLVNAFSANTVTAS
+27 AGLVNAFSSQPITAS
-42 AAEEVTE
+42 AAEEVAE

-55 TSVDQPEGMFARVR
+55 TKIDNENGTATCVH
-69 FDLDSSRTGNG
+69 FDLEGRTGNG
-80 TFVAKKAAVGNY
+80 LNANNKKAVGNY
-92 IYYNRTV
+92 IYYNRET
-99 CKNKNIDVHM
+99 CFKAKFDVHM
-109 RSNEFWIYPKSE
+109 RSNMFWFYPKE
-121 TTLTVGDTLT
+121 GTTLAVGDTLT

-137 FPVVTNDGEAVASYQ
+137 FPVVTDDQTSYKTYK
-152 DYLGETVV
+152 DYLGETTVW
-160 FEYTESGWVNKTA
+160 EYTESGWVNKTEA
-173 IDKEKEQK
+173 DKAKEQK
-181 VTITGLGEGVGNGET
+181 VTITGLGGGVGNGET
-196 FKTNFDTNKN
+196 FKTNYNTNGN

-212 FVQKWIEVKG
+212 FVQKWIEAKG

-234 DIHCMSGNFYVYPSA
+234 DIHCMSGNFYVYPST

-257 TVLEGLHMPANTTN
+257 TVLEGLHMPANATN

-278 YTDQTYSGYIA
+278 YTEQTYSGYIA
-289 ETFTIEYTD
+289 ETFTIEYTS

-307 NEPNTLKEVTA
+307 GEPNTLKDVTA

-328 PATYSFTMNFDLR
+328 PATYSFTMNFNLR
-341 VSKEELTELE
+341 VSKDELTELE
-351 TDANYAENIYI
+351 KDDNYAANIYI
-362 DGKSV
+362 NGKSV
-367 KDWNATTTAEDNDG
+367 KEWNATTTAEDNDG
-381 ETIPAISIS
+381 EIIPAISVS
-390 AYGTGITITV
+390 AYGAGITINV

-445 NVEPYEIE
+445 NVEPYEIQ

-466 EIIDNGANGVVYFNF
+466 EIIDNGANGVVFFNF

-499 MKTLPSAYPVD
+499 MKTLPAAYPVD

-563 NRLRIGTNVTN
+563 DRIRIGSNVSN
-574 KFDGTEAITI
+574 GFDGNTAITV

-613 PASTVYTSAAK
+613 AASTVYASAAK
-624 EITLAADETNLVVND
+624 TIELAADETNLIVNG
-639 TANLTATVNPADY
+639 TANLTATVAPADY
-652 TGELTYEVSDD
+652 TGELVYEVSDN

-669 DGVITALKAGT
+669 DGVITALKAGV
-680 ATITAKVGDVTSNE
+680 ATITAKVGDVISNE
-694 VTITVKNPAATE
+694 VTITVKNPAATA
-706 ISIAADKT
+706 IAIAADKT
-714 ELEVDGTAQITPT
+714 ELEVSQTAKITPT

-740 VSDDTVIS
+740 VSDNTVVS

-754 ITALKAGTAKITAKI
+754 ITALKAGTATITAKI
-769 GNELVSNEITI
+769 GDELVSNEITV
-780 TVTEKEPVTPDE
+780 TVTEKEEPVTPGE
-792 STSAGDS
+792 STSESDS
-799 GDDKDSAS
+799 ES
-807 AGDSTGT
+807 AGESTGT
-814 SESAGAGESGGD
+814 SESADASESTGGD
-826 KDSASSGNSAS
+826 SANTGDSASAGNSAS
-837 GTESTGSSG
+837 GNGSTGSSG

>member
-1 MESKLFKK
+1 MERKLFKK
-9 LIVSA
+9 LIVTA
-14 LCAATITSAGIAG
+14 LCAATITCAGIAG
-27 AGLVNAFSANTVTAS
+27 AGLVNAFSSQPITAS
-42 AAEEVTE
+42 AAEEVAE

-55 TSVDQPEGMFARVR
+55 TKIDNENGTATCVH
-69 FDLDSSRTGNG
+69 FDLEGRSGNG
-80 TFVAKKAAVGNY
+80 LNANNKRAVGNY
-92 IYYNRTV
+92 IYYNRET
-99 CKNKNIDVHM
+99 CFKAKFDVHM
-109 RSNEFWIYPKSE
+109 RSNMFWFYPKAG
-121 TTLTVGDTLT
+121 TTLAVGDTLT

-137 FPVVTNDGEAVASYQ
+137 FPIVTDDQTSYKTYK
-152 DYLGETVV
+152 DYLGETTVW
-160 FEYTESGWVNKTA
+160 EYTESGWVNKTEA
-173 IDKEKEQK
+173 DKAKEQK
-181 VTITGLGEGVGNGET
+181 VTITGLGGGVGNGET
-196 FKTNFDTNKN
+196 FKTNYNTNGN

-212 FVQKWIEVKG
+212 FVQKWIEAKG

-234 DIHCMSGNFYVYPSA
+234 DIHCMSGNFYVYPST

-257 TVLEGLHMPANTTN
+257 TVLEGLHMPANATN

-278 YTDQTYSGYIA
+278 YTEQTYSGYIA
-289 ETFTIEYTD
+289 ETFTIEYTT

-307 NEPNTLKEVTA
+307 GEPNTLKDVTA

-328 PATYSFTMNFDLR
+328 PATYSFTMNFNLR

-351 TDANYAENIYI
+351 KDDNYAANIYI
-362 DGKSV
+362 NGKSV
-367 KDWNATTTAEDNDG
+367 KEWNATTTAEDNDG
-381 ETIPAISIS
+381 ETIPAISVS
-390 AYGTGITITV
+390 AYGAGITLSV

-405 IIKAGEGFSV
+405 IIKAGEGFSA

-445 NVEPYEIE
+445 NVEPYEIQ

-466 EIIDNGANGVVYFNF
+466 EIIDGGANGVVFFNF
-481 NENIASKQLLA
+481 NENVASKQLLA

-499 MKTLPSAYPVD
+499 MKTLPAAYPVD

-563 NRLRIGTNVTN
+563 NRIRIGSNVSN
-574 KFDGTEAITI
+574 GFDGNTAITV

-613 PASTVYTSAAK
+613 AASTVYASAAK
-624 EITLAADETNLVVND
+624 TIELAADETNLVAGN
-639 TANLTATVNPADY
+639 TANLTATVAPADY
-652 TGELTYEVSDD
+652 TGELVYEVSDN

-669 DGVITALKAGT
+669 DGVITALKAGV
-680 ATITAKVGDVTSNE
+680 ATITAKVGDVISNE
-694 VTITVKNPAATE
+694 VTITVKNPAATA
-706 ISIAADKT
+706 IAIAADKT
-714 ELEVDGTAQITPT
+714 ELEVSQTAKITPT

-740 VSDDTVIS
+740 VSDNTVVS

-754 ITALKAGTAKITAKI
+754 VTALKAGTATITARI
-769 GNELVSNEITI
+769 GDELVSNEITV
-780 TVTEKEPVTPDE
+780 TVTEKEEPVTPGE
-792 STSAGDS
+792 STSESNSASAGESADASESTGGDS
-799 GDDKDSAS
+799 ANTGDSAS
-807 AGDSTGT
+807 AG
-814 SESAGAGESGGD
+814 
-826 KDSASSGNSAS
+826 NSAS
-837 GTESTGSSG
+837 GNGSTGSSG

>member
-1 MESKLFKK
+1 MERKLFKK
-9 LIVSA
+9 LIVTA
-14 LCAATITSAGIAG
+14 LCAATITCAGIAG
-27 AGLVNAFSANTVTAS
+27 AGLVNAFSSQPITAS
-42 AAEEVTE
+42 AAEEVAE

-55 TSVDQPEGMFARVR
+55 TKIDNENGTATCVH
-69 FDLDSSRTGNG
+69 FDLEGRSGNG
-80 TFVAKKAAVGNY
+80 LNVNNKKAVGNY
-92 IYYNRTV
+92 IYYNRET
-99 CKNKNIDVHM
+99 CFKAKFDVHM
-109 RSNEFWIYPKSE
+109 RSNMFWFYPKE
-121 TTLTVGDTLT
+121 GTTLAVGDTLT
-131 FVKGLH
+131 FVKGLR
-137 FPVVTNDGEAVASYQ
+137 FPVVTTDGTAYKTYK
-152 DYLGETVV
+152 DYLGETTVW
-160 FEYTESGWVNKTA
+160 EYTESGWVNKTEA
-173 IDKEKEQK
+173 DKAKEQK
-181 VTITGLGEGVGNGET
+181 VTVTGLGDGVGNGET
-196 FKTNFDTNKN
+196 FKTNYNTNGN

-212 FVQKWIEVKG
+212 FVQKWIEAKG

-234 DIHCMSGNFYVYPSA
+234 DIHCMSGNFYVYPST

-257 TVLEGLHMPANTTN
+257 TVLEGLHMPANATN

-278 YTDQTYSGYIA
+278 YTEQTYSGYIA
-289 ETFTIEYTD
+289 ETFTIEYTS

-307 NEPNTLKEVTA
+307 GEPNTLKDVTA

-328 PATYSFTMNFDLR
+328 PATYSFTMNFNLR
-341 VSKEELTELE
+341 VSKDELTELE
-351 TDANYAENIYI
+351 KDDNYAANIYI
-362 DGKSV
+362 NGKSV
-367 KDWNATTTAEDNDG
+367 KEWNATTTAEDNDG
-381 ETIPAISIS
+381 EIIPAISVS
-390 AYGTGITITV
+390 AYGAGITLSV

-405 IIKAGEGFSV
+405 IIKAGEGFSA

-445 NVEPYEIE
+445 NVEPYEIQ

-466 EIIDNGANGVVYFNF
+466 EIIDGGANGVVFFNF

-499 MKTLPSAYPVD
+499 MKTLPAAYPVD

-563 NRLRIGTNVTN
+563 NRIRIGTRVSNG
-574 KFDGTEAITI
+574 FDGNTAITV

-613 PASTVYTSAAK
+613 AASTVYASAAK
-624 EITLAADETNLVVND
+624 TIELAADETNLVAGN
-639 TANLTATVNPADY
+639 TANLTATVAPADY
-652 TGELTYEVSDD
+652 TGELVYEVSDN

-669 DGVITALKAGT
+669 DGVITALKAGV
-680 ATITAKVGDVTSNE
+680 ATITAKVGDVISNE
-694 VTITVKNPAATE
+694 VTITVKNPAATAIA
-706 ISIAADKT
+706 ISADKT
-714 ELEVDGTAQITPT
+714 ELEVSQTAKITPT

-740 VSDDTVIS
+740 VSDNTVVS

-754 ITALKAGTAKITAKI
+754 VTALKAGTATITAKI
-769 GNELVSNEITI
+769 GDELVSNEITV
-780 TVTEKEPVTPDE
+780 TVTEKEDPVTPGE
-792 STSAGDS
+792 STSESDSSSAGESADASESTGGDS
-799 GDDKDSAS
+799 ANTGDSAS
-807 AGDSTGT
+807 AG
-814 SESAGAGESGGD
+814 
-826 KDSASSGNSAS
+826 NSAS
-837 GTESTGSSG
+837 GNGSTGSSG

>member
-1 MESKLFKK
+1 MERKLFKK
-9 LIVSA
+9 LIVTA
-14 LCAATITSAGIAG
+14 LCAATITCAGIAG
-27 AGLVNAFSANTVTAS
+27 AGLVNAFSSQPITAS
-42 AAEEVTE
+42 AAEEVAE

-55 TSVDQPEGMFARVR
+55 TKIDNENGTATCVH
-69 FDLDSSRTGNG
+69 FDLDASRTGNG
-80 TFVAKKAAVGNY
+80 LNVNNKKAVGNY
-92 IYYNRTV
+92 IYYNRET
-99 CKNKNIDVHM
+99 CFKAKFDVHM
-109 RSNEFWIYPKSE
+109 RSNMFWFYPKE
-121 TTLTVGDTLT
+121 GTTLAVGDTLT

-137 FPVVTNDGEAVASYQ
+137 FPVVTDDNTAYKTYK
-152 DYLGETVV
+152 DYLGETTVW
-160 FEYTESGWVNKTA
+160 EYTESGWVNKTEA
-173 IDKEKEQK
+173 DKAKEQK
-181 VTITGLGEGVGNGET
+181 VTITGLGDGVGNGET
-196 FKTNFDTNKN
+196 FKTNYNTNGN

-212 FVQKWIEVKG
+212 FVQKWIEAKG

-234 DIHCMSGNFYVYPSA
+234 DIHCMSGNFYVYPST

-257 TVLEGLHMPANTTN
+257 TVLEGLHMPANATN

-278 YTDQTYSGYIA
+278 YTEQTYSGYIA
-289 ETFTIEYTD
+289 ETFTIEYTS

-307 NEPNTLKEVTA
+307 GEPNTLKDVTA

-328 PATYSFTMNFDLR
+328 PATYSFTMNFNLR
-341 VSKEELTELE
+341 VSKDELTELE
-351 TDANYAENIYI
+351 KDDNYAANIYI
-362 DGKSV
+362 NGKSV
-367 KDWNATTTAEDNDG
+367 KEWNATTTAEDNDG
-381 ETIPAISIS
+381 EIIPAISVS
-390 AYGTGITITV
+390 AYGAGITLSV

-405 IIKAGEGFSV
+405 IIKAGEGFSA

-445 NVEPYEIE
+445 NVEPYEIQ

-461 NVGAF
+461 NVSAF
-466 EIIDNGANGVVYFNF
+466 EIIDGGANGVVFFNF
-481 NENIASKQLLA
+481 NENVASKQLLA

-499 MKTLPSAYPVD
+499 MKTLPAAYPVD

-563 NRLRIGTNVTN
+563 NRIRIGSNVSN
-574 KFDGTEAITI
+574 GFDGNTAITV

-613 PASTVYTSAAK
+613 AASTVYTSAAK
-624 EITLAADETNLVVND
+624 TIELAADETNLVAGN
-639 TANLTATVNPADY
+639 TANLTATVAPADY
-652 TGELTYEVSDD
+652 TGELVYEVSDN
-663 TVVSVA
+663 TVVSVSA

-680 ATITAKVGDVTSNE
+680 ATITAKVGDVISNE
-694 VTITVKNPAATE
+694 VTITVKNPAATA
-706 ISIAADKT
+706 IVIAADKT
-714 ELEVDGTAQITPT
+714 ELEVSQTAKITPT

-740 VSDDTVIS
+740 VSDNTVVS

-754 ITALKAGTAKITAKI
+754 VTALKAGTATITAKI
-769 GNELVSNEITI
+769 GDELVSNEITV
-780 TVTEKEPVTPDE
+780 TVTEKEEPVTPGE
-792 STSAGDS
+792 STSES
-799 GDDKDSAS
+799 DSAS
-807 AGDSTGT
+807 AGESADASESTGGD
-814 SESAGAGESGGD
+814 SANTG
-826 KDSASSGNSAS
+826 DSASAGNSAS
-837 GTESTGSSG
+837 GNGSTGSSG

>member
-1 MESKLFKK
+1 MERKLFKK
-9 LIVSA
+9 LIVTA
-14 LCAATITSAGIAG
+14 LCAATITCAGIAG
-27 AGLVNAFSANTVTAS
+27 AGLVNAFSSQPITAS
-42 AAEEVTE
+42 AAEEVAE

-55 TSVDQPEGMFARVR
+55 TKIDNENDTQTCVHFNLEGRG
-69 FDLDSSRTGNG
+69 GNG
-80 TFVAKKAAVGNY
+80 LNVNNLTGVGDY
-92 IYYNRTV
+92 IYYNRES
-99 CKNKNIDVHM
+99 CLNAKFDVHM
-109 RSNEFWIYPKSE
+109 RSNMFWFYPKAG
-121 TTLTVGDTLT
+121 TTLAVGDTLT

-137 FPVVTNDGEAVASYQ
+137 FPVVTNDDEAVASYQ

-160 FEYTESGWVNKTA
+160 FEYTESGWVNKTEEN
-173 IDKEKEQK
+173 KKTEQQ
-181 VTITGLGEGVGNGET
+181 VTITGLGDGVGNGET
-196 FKTNFDTNKN
+196 FKTNYNTNGN

-212 FVQKWIEVKG
+212 FVQKWIEAKG

-234 DIHCMSGNFYVYPSA
+234 DIHCMSGNFYVYPST

-257 TVLEGLHMPANTTN
+257 TVLEGLHMPANATN

-278 YTDQTYSGYIA
+278 YTEQTYSGYIA
-289 ETFTIEYTD
+289 ETFTIEYTS

-307 NEPNTLKEVTA
+307 GEPNTLKDVTA

-328 PATYSFTMNFDLR
+328 PATYSFTMNFNLR
-341 VSKEELTELE
+341 VSKDELTELE
-351 TDANYAENIYI
+351 KDDNYAANIYI
-362 DGKSV
+362 NGKSV
-367 KDWNATTTAEDNDG
+367 KEWNATTTAEDNDG
-381 ETIPAISIS
+381 EIIPAISVS
-390 AYGTGITITV
+390 AYGTGITLSV

-405 IIKAGEGFSV
+405 IIKAGEGFSA

-433 TRYYLPELEYWT
+433 MRYYLPELEYWT
-445 NVEPYEIE
+445 NVEPYEIQ

-466 EIIDNGANGVVYFNF
+466 EIIDGGANGVVFFNF

-499 MKTLPSAYPVD
+499 MKTLPAAYPVD

-551 FECHILATSTGV
+551 FECHILATSSTDV
-563 NRLRIGTNVTN
+563 NRIRIGSNVSN
-574 KFDGTEAITI
+574 GFDGNTAITV

-613 PASTVYTSAAK
+613 AASTVYSSAAK
-624 EITLAADETNLVVND
+624 TIELAADETNLVAGN
-639 TANLTATVNPADY
+639 TANLTATVAPADY
-652 TGELTYEVSDD
+652 TGELVYEVSDN
-663 TVVSVA
+663 TVVSVSA

-680 ATITAKVGDVTSNE
+680 ATITAKVGDVISNE
-694 VTITVKNPAATE
+694 VTITVKNPAATA
-706 ISIAADKT
+706 IAIAADKT
-714 ELEVDGTAQITPT
+714 ELEVSQTAKITPT

-740 VSDDTVIS
+740 VSDNTVVS

-754 ITALKAGTAKITAKI
+754 VTALKAGTATITAKI
-769 GNELVSNEITI
+769 GDELVSNEITV
-780 TVTEKEPVTPDE
+780 TVTEKEDPVTPGE
-792 STSAGDS
+792 STSES
-799 GDDKDSAS
+799 DSAS
-807 AGDSTGT
+807 AG
-814 SESAGAGESGGD
+814 
-826 KDSASSGNSAS
+826 NSAS
-837 GTESTGSSG
+837 GNGSTGSSG

-862 IGAAVVAFK
+862 IGAAVVTFK

>member
-1 MESKLFKK
+1 MESKIFKK
-9 LIVSA
+9 LVVSA
-14 LCAATITSAGIAG
+14 LCAAAITSFGIVG
-27 AGLVNAFSANTVTAS
+27 AGLINAFRAPVTAN
-42 AAEEVTE
+42 AAEEVAE

-55 TSVDQPEGMFARVR
+55 TKIDNENGTATCVH
-69 FDLDSSRTGNG
+69 FDLEGRSGNG
-80 TFVAKKAAVGNY
+80 LNANNKKAVGNY
-92 IYYNRTV
+92 IYYNRET
-99 CKNKNIDVHM
+99 CFKAKFDVHM
-109 RSNEFWIYPKSE
+109 RSNMFWFYPKAG
-121 TTLTVGDTLT
+121 TTLAVGDTLT

-137 FPVVTNDGEAVASYQ
+137 FPVVTDDNTAYKTYK
-152 DYLGETVV
+152 DYLGETTVW
-160 FEYTESGWVNKTA
+160 EYTESGWVNKTEEN
-173 IDKEKEQK
+173 KKTEQQ
-181 VTITGLGEGVGNGET
+181 VTITGLGDGVGNGET
-196 FKTNFDTNKN
+196 FKTNYNTNGN

-212 FVQKWIEVKG
+212 FVQKWIEAKG

-234 DIHCMSGNFYVYPSA
+234 DVHCMSGNFYVYPST

-257 TVLEGLHMPANTTN
+257 TVLEGLHMPANATN
-271 TWGQNPA
+271 TWRQNPA
-278 YTDQTYSGYIA
+278 YTEQTYSGYIA
-289 ETFTIEYTD
+289 ETFTIEYTS

-307 NEPNTLKEVTA
+307 GEPNTLKDVTV

-328 PATYSFTMNFDLR
+328 PATYSFTMNFNLR
-341 VSKEELTELE
+341 VSKDELTELE
-351 TDANYAENIYI
+351 KDDNYAANIYI
-362 DGKSV
+362 NGKSV
-367 KDWNATTTAEDNDG
+367 KEWNATTTAEDNDG
-381 ETIPAISIS
+381 EIIPAISVS
-390 AYGTGITITV
+390 AYGAGITLSV

-405 IIKAGEGFSV
+405 IIKAGEGFSA

-445 NVEPYEIE
+445 NVEPYEIQ

-466 EIIDNGANGVVYFNF
+466 EIIDGGANGVVFFNF

-499 MKTLPSAYPVD
+499 MKTLPAAYPVD

-551 FECHILATSTGV
+551 FECHILATSAGV
-563 NRLRIGTNVTN
+563 DRIRIGSNVSN
-574 KFDGTEAITI
+574 GFDGNTAITV

-613 PASTVYTSAAK
+613 AASTVYASAAK
-624 EITLAADETNLVVND
+624 TIELAAAETNLVAGN
-639 TANLTATVNPADY
+639 TANLTATVAPADY
-652 TGELTYEVSDD
+652 TGELVYEVSDN

-669 DGVITALKAGT
+669 DGVITALKAGV
-680 ATITAKVGDVTSNE
+680 ATITAKVGDVISNE
-694 VTITVKNPAATE
+694 VTITVKNPAATA
-706 ISIAADKT
+706 IAIAADKT
-714 ELEVDGTAQITPT
+714 ELEVSQTAKITPT

-740 VSDDTVIS
+740 VSDNTVVS

-754 ITALKAGTAKITAKI
+754 VTALKAGTATITAKI
-769 GNELVSNEITI
+769 GDELVSNEITV
-780 TVTEKEPVTPDE
+780 TVTEKEEPVTPGE
-792 STSAGDS
+792 STSESDSESAGESADASESTGGDS
-799 GDDKDSAS
+799 ANTGDSAS
-807 AGDSTGT
+807 AG
-814 SESAGAGESGGD
+814 
-826 KDSASSGNSAS
+826 NSAS
-837 GTESTGSSG
+837 GNGSTGSSG

>member
-1 MESKLFKK
+1 MERKLFKK
-9 LIVSA
+9 LIVTA
-14 LCAATITSAGIAG
+14 LCAATITCAGIAG
-27 AGLVNAFSANTVTAS
+27 AGLVNAFSSQPITAS
-42 AAEEVTE
+42 AAEEVAE

-55 TSVDQPEGMFARVR
+55 TKIDNENGTATCVH
-69 FDLDSSRTGNG
+69 FDLDASRTGNG
-80 TFVAKKAAVGNY
+80 LNVNNKKAVGNY
-92 IYYNRTV
+92 IYYNRET
-99 CKNKNIDVHM
+99 CFKAKFDVHM
-109 RSNEFWIYPKSE
+109 RSNMFWFYPKE
-121 TTLTVGDTLT
+121 GTTLAVGDTLT
-131 FVKGLH
+131 FVKGLR
-137 FPVVTNDGEAVASYQ
+137 FPVVTTDGTAYKTYK
-152 DYLGETVV
+152 DYLGETTVW
-160 FEYTESGWVNKTA
+160 EYTESGWVNKTEEN
-173 IDKEKEQK
+173 KKTEQQ
-181 VTITGLGEGVGNGET
+181 VTITGLGGGVGNGET
-196 FKTNFDTNKN
+196 FKTNYNTNGN

-212 FVQKWIEVKG
+212 FVQKWIEAKG

-234 DIHCMSGNFYVYPSA
+234 DIHCMSGNFYVYPST

-257 TVLEGLHMPANTTN
+257 TVLEGLHMPANATN

-278 YTDQTYSGYIA
+278 YTEQTYSGYIA
-289 ETFTIEYTD
+289 ETFTIEYTS

-307 NEPNTLKEVTA
+307 GELNTLKDVTA

-328 PATYSFTMNFDLR
+328 PATYSFTMNFNLR
-341 VSKEELTELE
+341 VSKDELTELE
-351 TDANYAENIYI
+351 KDDNYAANIYI
-362 DGKSV
+362 NGKSV
-367 KDWNATTTAEDNDG
+367 KEWNATTTAEDNDG
-381 ETIPAISIS
+381 EIIPAISVS
-390 AYGTGITITV
+390 AYGAGITLSV

-405 IIKAGEGFSV
+405 IIKAGEGFSA

-445 NVEPYEIE
+445 NVEPYEIQ

-466 EIIDNGANGVVYFNF
+466 EIIDGGANGVVFFNF

-499 MKTLPSAYPVD
+499 MKTLPAAYPVD

-563 NRLRIGTNVTN
+563 NRIRIGSNVSN
-574 KFDGTEAITI
+574 GFDGNSAITV

-613 PASTVYTSAAK
+613 AASTVYASAAK
-624 EITLAADETNLVVND
+624 TIELAADETNLVAGN
-639 TANLTATVNPADY
+639 TANLTATVAPADY
-652 TGELTYEVSDD
+652 TGELVYEVSDN
-663 TVVSVA
+663 TVVSVT
-669 DGVITALKAGT
+669 DGVITALKAGV
-680 ATITAKVGDVTSNE
+680 ATITAKVGDVISNE
-694 VTITVKNPAATE
+694 VTITVKNPAATA
-706 ISIAADKT
+706 IAIAADKT
-714 ELEVDGTAQITPT
+714 ELEVSQTAKITPT

-740 VSDDTVIS
+740 VSDNTVVT

-754 ITALKAGTAKITAKI
+754 VTALKAGTATITAKI
-769 GNELVSNEITI
+769 GDELVSNEITV
-780 TVTEKEPVTPDE
+780 TVTEKEEPVTPGE
-792 STSAGDS
+792 STSESNSASAGESADASESTGGDS
-799 GDDKDSAS
+799 ANTGDSAS
-807 AGDSTGT
+807 AG
-814 SESAGAGESGGD
+814 
-826 KDSASSGNSAS
+826 NSAS
-837 GTESTGSSG
+837 GNGSTGSSG

>member
-1 MESKLFKK
+1 MESKIFKK
-9 LIVSA
+9 LVVSA
-14 LCAATITSAGIAG
+14 LCAAAITSFGIVG
-27 AGLVNAFSANTVTAS
+27 AGLINAFRAPVTAN
-42 AAEEVTE
+42 AAEEVAE

-55 TSVDQPEGMFARVR
+55 TKIDNENGTATCVH
-69 FDLDSSRTGNG
+69 FDLEGRSGNG
-80 TFVAKKAAVGNY
+80 LNANNKKAVGNY
-92 IYYNRTV
+92 IYYNRET
-99 CKNKNIDVHM
+99 CFKAKFDVHM
-109 RSNEFWIYPKSE
+109 RSNMFWFYPKAG
-121 TTLTVGDTLT
+121 TTLAVGDTLT

-137 FPVVTNDGEAVASYQ
+137 FPVVTDDNTAYKTYK
-152 DYLGETVV
+152 DYLGETTVW
-160 FEYTESGWVNKTA
+160 EYTESGWVNKTEEN
-173 IDKEKEQK
+173 KKTEQQ
-181 VTITGLGEGVGNGET
+181 VTITGLGDGVGNGET
-196 FKTNFDTNKN
+196 FKTNYNTNGN

-212 FVQKWIEVKG
+212 FVQKWIEAKG

-234 DIHCMSGNFYVYPSA
+234 DVHCMSGNFYVYPST

-257 TVLEGLHMPANTTN
+257 TVLEGLHMPANATN

-278 YTDQTYSGYIA
+278 YTEQTYSGYIA
-289 ETFTIEYTD
+289 ETFTIEYTS

-307 NEPNTLKEVTA
+307 GEPNTLKDVTV

-328 PATYSFTMNFDLR
+328 PATYSFTMNFNLR
-341 VSKEELTELE
+341 VSKDELTELE
-351 TDANYAENIYI
+351 KDDNYAANIYI
-362 DGKSV
+362 NGKSV
-367 KDWNATTTAEDNDG
+367 KEWNATTTAEDNDG
-381 ETIPAISIS
+381 EIIPAISVS
-390 AYGTGITITV
+390 AYGAGITLSV

-405 IIKAGEGFSV
+405 IIKAGEGFSA

-445 NVEPYEIE
+445 NVEPYEIQ

-466 EIIDNGANGVVYFNF
+466 EIIDGGANGVVFFNF

-499 MKTLPSAYPVD
+499 MKTLPAAYPVD

-551 FECHILATSTGV
+551 FECHILATSAGV
-563 NRLRIGTNVTN
+563 DRIRIGSNVSN
-574 KFDGTEAITI
+574 GFDGNTAITV

-613 PASTVYTSAAK
+613 AASTVYASAAK
-624 EITLAADETNLVVND
+624 TIELAAAETNLVAGN
-639 TANLTATVNPADY
+639 TANLTATVAPADY
-652 TGELTYEVSDD
+652 TGELVYEVSDN

-669 DGVITALKAGT
+669 DGVITALKAGV
-680 ATITAKVGDVTSNE
+680 ATITAKVGDVISNE
-694 VTITVKNPAATE
+694 VTITVKNPAATA
-706 ISIAADKT
+706 IAIAADKT
-714 ELEVDGTAQITPT
+714 ELEVSQTAKITPT

-740 VSDDTVIS
+740 VSDNTVVS

-754 ITALKAGTAKITAKI
+754 VTALKAGTATITAKI
-769 GNELVSNEITI
+769 GDELVSNEITV
-780 TVTEKEPVTPDE
+780 TVTEKEEPVTPGE
-792 STSAGDS
+792 STSESDSESAGESADASESTGGDS
-799 GDDKDSAS
+799 ANTGDSAS
-807 AGDSTGT
+807 AG
-814 SESAGAGESGGD
+814 
-826 KDSASSGNSAS
+826 NSAS
-837 GTESTGSSG
+837 GNGSTGSSG

>member
-1 MESKLFKK
+1 MERKLFKK
-9 LIVSA
+9 LIVTA
-14 LCAATITSAGIAG
+14 LCAATITCAGIAG
-27 AGLVNAFSANTVTAS
+27 AGLVNAFSSQPITAS

-55 TSVDQPEGMFARVR
+55 TKIDNENGTATCVH
-69 FDLDSSRTGNG
+69 FDLEGRSGNG
-80 TFVAKKAAVGNY
+80 LNVNNKKAVGNY
-92 IYYNRTV
+92 IYYNRET
-99 CKNKNIDVHM
+99 CFKAKFDVHM
-109 RSNEFWIYPKSE
+109 RSNMFWFYPKE
-121 TTLTVGDTLT
+121 GTTLAVGDTLT
-131 FVKGLH
+131 FVKGLR
-137 FPVVTNDGEAVASYQ
+137 FPVVTTDGTAYKTYK
-152 DYLGETVV
+152 DYLGETTVW
-160 FEYTESGWVNKTA
+160 EYTESGWVNKTEEN
-173 IDKEKEQK
+173 KKTEQQ
-181 VTITGLGEGVGNGET
+181 VTITGLGGGVGNGET
-196 FKTNFDTNKN
+196 FKTNYNTNGN

-212 FVQKWIEVKG
+212 FVQKWIEAKG

-234 DIHCMSGNFYVYPSA
+234 DIHCMSGNFYVYPST

-257 TVLEGLHMPANTTN
+257 TVLEGLHMPANATN

-278 YTDQTYSGYIA
+278 YTEQTYSGYIA
-289 ETFTIEYTD
+289 ETFTIEYTS

-307 NEPNTLKEVTA
+307 GEPNTLKDVTA

-328 PATYSFTMNFDLR
+328 PATYSFTMNFNLR
-341 VSKEELTELE
+341 VSKDELTELE
-351 TDANYAENIYI
+351 KDDNYAANIYI
-362 DGKSV
+362 NGKSV
-367 KDWNATTTAEDNDG
+367 KEWNATTTAEDNDG
-381 ETIPAISIS
+381 EIIPAISVS
-390 AYGTGITITV
+390 AYGAGITLSV

-405 IIKAGEGFSV
+405 IIKAGEGFSA

-445 NVEPYEIE
+445 NVEPYEIQ

-466 EIIDNGANGVVYFNF
+466 EIIDGGANGVVFFNF

-499 MKTLPSAYPVD
+499 MKTLPAAYPVD

-551 FECHILATSTGV
+551 FECHILATSAGV
-563 NRLRIGTNVTN
+563 DRIRIGSNVSN
-574 KFDGTEAITI
+574 GFDGNTAITV
-584 TLKEGLV
+584 TLKAGLV

-613 PASTVYTSAAK
+613 AASTVYTSAAK
-624 EITLAADETNLVVND
+624 TIELAADETNLVAGN
-639 TANLTATVNPADY
+639 TANLTATVAPADY
-652 TGELTYEVSDD
+652 TGELVYEVSDN

-669 DGVITALKAGT
+669 DGVITALKAGV
-680 ATITAKVGDVTSNE
+680 ATITAKVGDVISNE
-694 VTITVKNPAATE
+694 VTITVKNPAATA
-706 ISIAADKT
+706 IAIAADKT
-714 ELEVDGTAQITPT
+714 ELEVSQTAKITPT

-740 VSDDTVIS
+740 VSDNTVVS

-754 ITALKAGTAKITAKI
+754 ITALKAGTATITAKI
-769 GNELVSNEITI
+769 GDELVSNEITV
-780 TVTEKEPVTPDE
+780 TVTEKEEPVTPGE
-792 STSAGDS
+792 STSES
-799 GDDKDSAS
+799 NSAS
-807 AGDSTGT
+807 A
-814 SESAGAGESGGD
+814 
-826 KDSASSGNSAS
+826 GNSAS
-837 GTESTGSSG
+837 GNGSTGSSG
-846 CGGAVS
+846 CSGAVS
-852 AGLFGILGLG
+852 AGLFGVLGLG

>member
-1 MESKLFKK
+1 MERKLFKK
-9 LIVSA
+9 LIVTA
-14 LCAATITSAGIAG
+14 LCAATITCAGIAG
-27 AGLVNAFSANTVTAS
+27 AGLVNAFSSQPITAS
-42 AAEEVTE
+42 AAEEVAE

-55 TSVDQPEGMFARVR
+55 TKIDNENGTATCVH
-69 FDLDSSRTGNG
+69 FDLEGRTGNG
-80 TFVAKKAAVGNY
+80 LNANNKKAVGNY
-92 IYYNRTV
+92 IYYNRET
-99 CKNKNIDVHM
+99 CFKAKFDVHM
-109 RSNEFWIYPKSE
+109 RSNMFWFYPKAG
-121 TTLTVGDTLT
+121 TTLAVGDTLT
-131 FVKGLH
+131 FVKGLR
-137 FPVVTNDGEAVASYQ
+137 FPVVTDDQTSYKTYK
-152 DYLGETVV
+152 DYLGETTVW
-160 FEYTESGWVNKTA
+160 EYTESGWVNKTEEN
-173 IDKEKEQK
+173 KKTEQQ
-181 VTITGLGEGVGNGET
+181 VTITGLGGGVGNGET
-196 FKTNFDTNKN
+196 FKTNYNTNGN

-212 FVQKWIEVKG
+212 FVQKWIEAKG

-234 DIHCMSGNFYVYPSA
+234 DIHCMSGNFYVYPST

-257 TVLEGLHMPANTTN
+257 TVLEGLHMPANATN

-278 YTDQTYSGYIA
+278 YTEQTYSGYIA
-289 ETFTIEYTD
+289 ETFTIEYTS

-307 NEPNTLKEVTA
+307 GEPNTLKDVTA

-341 VSKEELTELE
+341 VSKDELTELE
-351 TDANYAENIYI
+351 KDDNYAANIYI
-362 DGKSV
+362 NGKSI
-367 KDWNATTTAEDNDG
+367 KEWNATTTAEDNDG

-390 AYGTGITITV
+390 AYGAGITLSV

-445 NVEPYEIE
+445 NVEPYEIQ

-466 EIIDNGANGVVYFNF
+466 EIIDNGANGVVFFNF

-499 MKTLPSAYPVD
+499 MKTLPAAYPVD

-563 NRLRIGTNVTN
+563 NRIRIGSNVSN
-574 KFDGTEAITI
+574 GFDGNTAITV

-613 PASTVYTSAAK
+613 AASTVYASAAK
-624 EITLAADETNLVVND
+624 TIELAADETNLVAGN
-639 TANLTATVNPADY
+639 TANLTATVAPADY
-652 TGELTYEVSDD
+652 TGELVYEVSDN

-669 DGVITALKAGT
+669 DGVITALKAGV
-680 ATITAKVGDVTSNE
+680 ATITAKVGDVISNE
-694 VTITVKNPAATE
+694 VTITVKNPAATA
-706 ISIAADKT
+706 IAIAADKT
-714 ELEVDGTAQITPT
+714 ELEVSQTAKITPT

-740 VSDDTVIS
+740 VSDNTVVS

-754 ITALKAGTAKITAKI
+754 VTALKAGTATITARI
-769 GNELVSNEITI
+769 GDELVSNEITV
-780 TVTEKEPVTPDE
+780 TVTEKEEPVTPGE
-792 STSAGDS
+792 STSESNSASAGESADAS
-799 GDDKDSAS
+799 ESTGGNSANTGDSAS
-807 AGDSTGT
+807 AG
-814 SESAGAGESGGD
+814 
-826 KDSASSGNSAS
+826 NSAS
-837 GTESTGSSG
+837 GNGSTGSSG

>member
-1 MESKLFKK
+1 MERKLFKK
-9 LIVSA
+9 LIVTA
-14 LCAATITSAGIAG
+14 LCAATITCAGIAG
-27 AGLVNAFSANTVTAS
+27 AGLVNAFSSQPITAS
-42 AAEEVTE
+42 AAEEVAE

-55 TSVDQPEGMFARVR
+55 TKIDNENGTQTCVHFNLEGRG
-69 FDLDSSRTGNG
+69 GNG
-80 TFVAKKAAVGNY
+80 LNVNNLTGVGDY
-92 IYYNRTV
+92 IYYNRES
-99 CKNKNIDVHM
+99 CLNAKFDVHM
-109 RSNEFWIYPKSE
+109 RSNMFWFSPKAG
-121 TTLTVGDTLT
+121 TTLAVGDTLT

-160 FEYTESGWVNKTA
+160 FEYTESGWVNKTEEN
-173 IDKEKEQK
+173 KKTEQQ
-181 VTITGLGEGVGNGET
+181 VTITGLGDGVGNGET
-196 FKTNFDTNKN
+196 FKTNYNTNGN

-212 FVQKWIEVKG
+212 FVQKWIEAKG

-234 DIHCMSGNFYVYPSA
+234 DIHCMSGNFYVYPST

-257 TVLEGLHMPANTTN
+257 TVLEGLHMPANATN

-278 YTDQTYSGYIA
+278 YTEQTYSGYIA
-289 ETFTIEYTD
+289 ETFTIEYTS

-307 NEPNTLKEVTA
+307 GEPNTLKDVTA

-328 PATYSFTMNFDLR
+328 PATYSFTMNFNLR
-341 VSKEELTELE
+341 VSKDELTELE
-351 TDANYAENIYI
+351 KDDNYAANIYI
-362 DGKSV
+362 NGKSV
-367 KDWNATTTAEDNDG
+367 KEWNATTTAEDNDG
-381 ETIPAISIS
+381 EIIPAISVS
-390 AYGTGITITV
+390 AYGTGITLSV

-405 IIKAGEGFSV
+405 IIKAGEGFSA

-433 TRYYLPELEYWT
+433 MRYYLPELEYWT
-445 NVEPYEIE
+445 NVEPYEIQ

-466 EIIDNGANGVVYFNF
+466 EIIDGGANGVVFFNF

-499 MKTLPSAYPVD
+499 MKTLPAAYPVD

-551 FECHILATSTGV
+551 FECHILATSSTDV
-563 NRLRIGTNVTN
+563 NRIRIGSNVSN
-574 KFDGTEAITI
+574 GFDGNTAITV

-613 PASTVYTSAAK
+613 AASTVYSSAAK
-624 EITLAADETNLVVND
+624 TIELAADETNLVAGN
-639 TANLTATVNPADY
+639 TANLTATVAPADY
-652 TGELTYEVSDD
+652 TGELVYEVSDN
-663 TVVSVA
+663 TVVSVSA

-680 ATITAKVGDVTSNE
+680 ATITAKVGDVISNE
-694 VTITVKNPAATE
+694 VTITVKNPAATA
-706 ISIAADKT
+706 IAIAADKT
-714 ELEVDGTAQITPT
+714 ELEVSQTAKITPT

-740 VSDDTVIS
+740 VSDNTVVS

-754 ITALKAGTAKITAKI
+754 VTALKAGTATITAKI
-769 GNELVSNEITI
+769 GDELVSNEITV
-780 TVTEKEPVTPDE
+780 TVTEKEDPVTPSE
-792 STSAGDS
+792 STSES
-799 GDDKDSAS
+799 DSAS
-807 AGDSTGT
+807 AG
-814 SESAGAGESGGD
+814 
-826 KDSASSGNSAS
+826 NSAS
-837 GTESTGSSG
+837 GNGSTGSSG

-862 IGAAVVAFK
+862 IGAAVVTFK

>member
-1 MESKLFKK
+1 MESKIFKK
-9 LIVSA
+9 LIVTA
-14 LCAATITSAGIAG
+14 LCAATITCAGIAG
-27 AGLVNAFSANTVTAS
+27 AGLVNAFSSQPITAS

-55 TSVDQPEGMFARVR
+55 TKIDNENGTATCVH
-69 FDLDSSRTGNG
+69 FDLEGRTGNG
-80 TFVAKKAAVGNY
+80 LNANNKKAVGNY
-92 IYYNRTV
+92 IYYNRET
-99 CKNKNIDVHM
+99 CFKAKFDVHM
-109 RSNEFWIYPKSE
+109 RSNMFWFYPKTG
-121 TTLTVGDTLT
+121 TTLAVGDTLT

-137 FPVVTNDGEAVASYQ
+137 FPVVTDDQTSYKTYK
-152 DYLGETVV
+152 DYLGETTVW
-160 FEYTESGWVNKTA
+160 EYTESGWVNKTEEN
-173 IDKEKEQK
+173 KKTEQQ
-181 VTITGLGEGVGNGET
+181 VTITGLGGGVGNGET
-196 FKTNFDTNKN
+196 FKTNYNTNGN

-212 FVQKWIEVKG
+212 FVQKWIEAKG

-234 DIHCMSGNFYVYPSA
+234 DIHCMSGNFYVYPST

-257 TVLEGLHMPANTTN
+257 TVLEGLHMPANATN

-278 YTDQTYSGYIA
+278 YTEQTYSGYIA
-289 ETFTIEYTD
+289 ETFTIEYTS

-307 NEPNTLKEVTA
+307 GEPNTLKDVTA

-328 PATYSFTMNFDLR
+328 PATYSFTMNFNLR
-341 VSKEELTELE
+341 VSKDELTELE
-351 TDANYAENIYI
+351 KDDNYAANIYI
-362 DGKSV
+362 NGKSV
-367 KDWNATTTAEDNDG
+367 KEWNATTTAEDNDG
-381 ETIPAISIS
+381 EIIPAISVS
-390 AYGTGITITV
+390 AYGAGITLSV

-405 IIKAGEGFSV
+405 IIKAGEGFSA

-445 NVEPYEIE
+445 NVEPYEIQ

-466 EIIDNGANGVVYFNF
+466 EIIDGGANGVVFFNF

-499 MKTLPSAYPVD
+499 MKTLPAAYPVD

-563 NRLRIGTNVTN
+563 NRIRIGSNVSN
-574 KFDGTEAITI
+574 GFDGNTAITV

-613 PASTVYTSAAK
+613 AASTVYASAAK
-624 EITLAADETNLVVND
+624 TIELAADETNLVVNG
-639 TANLTATVNPADY
+639 TANLTATVAPADY
-652 TGELTYEVSDD
+652 TGELVYEVSDN

-669 DGVITALKAGT
+669 DGVITALKAGV
-680 ATITAKVGDVTSNE
+680 ATITAKVGDVISNE
-694 VTITVKNPAATE
+694 VTITVKNPAATA
-706 ISIAADKT
+706 IAIAADKT
-714 ELEVDGTAQITPT
+714 ELEVSQTAKITPT

-740 VSDDTVIS
+740 VSDNTVVS

-754 ITALKAGTAKITAKI
+754 ITALKAGTATITAKI
-769 GNELVSNEITI
+769 GDELVSNEITV
-780 TVTEKEPVTPDE
+780 TVTEKEEPVTPGE
-792 STSAGDS
+792 STSESDS
-799 GDDKDSAS
+799 ES
-807 AGDSTGT
+807 AGESTGT
-814 SESAGAGESGGD
+814 SESADASESAGGD
-826 KDSASSGNSAS
+826 SANTGDSASAGNSAS
-837 GTESTGSSG
+837 GNGSAGSSG

>member
-1 MESKLFKK
+1 MERKLFKK
-9 LIVSA
+9 LIVTA
-14 LCAATITSAGIAG
+14 LCAATITCAGIAG
-27 AGLVNAFSANTVTAS
+27 AGLVNAFSSQPITAS
-42 AAEEVTE
+42 AAEEVAE

-55 TSVDQPEGMFARVR
+55 TKIDNENGTATCVH
-69 FDLDSSRTGNG
+69 FDLEGRSGNG
-80 TFVAKKAAVGNY
+80 LNANNKRAVGNY
-92 IYYNRTV
+92 IYYNRET
-99 CKNKNIDVHM
+99 CFKAKFDVHM
-109 RSNEFWIYPKSE
+109 RSNMFWFYPKE
-121 TTLTVGDTLT
+121 GTTLAVGDTLT
-131 FVKGLH
+131 FVKGLR
-137 FPVVTNDGEAVASYQ
+137 FPVVTTDGAAYKTYK
-152 DYLGETVV
+152 DYLGETTVW
-160 FEYTESGWVNKTA
+160 EYTESGWVNKTEEN
-173 IDKEKEQK
+173 KKTEQQ
-181 VTITGLGEGVGNGET
+181 VTITGLGSGVGNGET
-196 FKTNFDTNKN
+196 FKTNYNTNGN

-212 FVQKWIEVKG
+212 FVQKWIEAKG

-234 DIHCMSGNFYVYPSA
+234 DIHCMSGNFYVYPST

-257 TVLEGLHMPANTTN
+257 TVLEGLHMPANATN

-278 YTDQTYSGYIA
+278 YTEQTYSGYIA
-289 ETFTIEYTD
+289 ETFTIEYTS

-307 NEPNTLKEVTA
+307 GEPNTLKDVTA

-328 PATYSFTMNFDLR
+328 PATYSFTMNFNLR
-341 VSKEELTELE
+341 VSKDELTELE
-351 TDANYAENIYI
+351 KDDNYAANIYI
-362 DGKSV
+362 NGKSV
-367 KDWNATTTAEDNDG
+367 KEWNATTTAEDNDG
-381 ETIPAISIS
+381 EIIPAISVS
-390 AYGTGITITV
+390 AYGAGITLSV

-405 IIKAGEGFSV
+405 IIKAGEGFSA

-445 NVEPYEIE
+445 NVEPYEIQ

-466 EIIDNGANGVVYFNF
+466 EIIDGGANGVVFFNF

-499 MKTLPSAYPVD
+499 MKTLPAAYPVD

-551 FECHILATSTGV
+551 FECHILATSAGV
-563 NRLRIGTNVTN
+563 DRIRIGSNVSN
-574 KFDGTEAITI
+574 GFDGNTAITV

-613 PASTVYTSAAK
+613 AASTVYVSAAK
-624 EITLAADETNLVVND
+624 TIELAADETNLVAGN
-639 TANLTATVNPADY
+639 TANLTATVAPTDY
-652 TGELTYEVSDD
+652 TGELVYEVSDN

-669 DGVITALKAGT
+669 DGVITALKAGV
-680 ATITAKVGDVTSNE
+680 ATITAKVGDVISNE
-694 VTITVKNPAATE
+694 VTITVKNPAATA
-706 ISIAADKT
+706 IAIAADKT
-714 ELEVDGTAQITPT
+714 ELEVSQTAKITPT

-740 VSDDTVIS
+740 VSDNTVVS

-754 ITALKAGTAKITAKI
+754 ITALKAGTATITARI
-769 GNELVSNEITI
+769 GDELVSNEITV
-780 TVTEKEPVTPDE
+780 TVTEKEEPVTPGE
-792 STSAGDS
+792 STSES
-799 GDDKDSAS
+799 DSAS
-807 AGDSTGT
+807 AGESADASESTGGD
-814 SESAGAGESGGD
+814 SANTG
-826 KDSASSGNSAS
+826 DSASAGNSAS
-837 GTESTGSSG
+837 GNGSTGSSG

-852 AGLFGILGLG
+852 AGVFGILGLG

>member
-1 MESKLFKK
+1 MERKLFKK
-9 LIVSA
+9 LIVTA
-14 LCAATITSAGIAG
+14 LCAATITCAGIAG
-27 AGLVNAFSANTVTAS
+27 AGLVNAFSSQPITAS

-49 RKDVKI
+49 RKDVKVTKI
-55 TSVDQPEGMFARVR
+55 DQEYSTAACVH
-69 FDLDSSRTGNG
+69 FDFGTRAGDGTNVNNLD
-80 TFVAKKAAVGNY
+80 VVGDY
-92 IYYNRTV
+92 IYYNRES
-99 CKNKNIDVHM
+99 CKNAKFDIHM
-109 RSNEFWIYPKSE
+109 RSDMFWFYPKAG
-121 TTLTVGDTLT
+121 TTLAVGDTLT

-137 FPVVTNDGEAVASYQ
+137 FPVVTKDGEAVQSYK
-152 DYLGETVV
+152 DYLGETTVW
-160 FEYTESGWVNKTA
+160 EYTESGWVNKTEEN
-173 IDKEKEQK
+173 KKTEQQ
-181 VTITGLGEGVGNGET
+181 VTITGLGDGVGNGET
-196 FKTNFDTNKN
+196 FKTNYNTNGN

-212 FVQKWIEVKG
+212 FVQKWIEAKG

-234 DIHCMSGNFYVYPSA
+234 DIHCMSGNFYVYPST
-249 AFNVGDTI
+249 AFNVGDAI
-257 TVLEGLHMPANTTN
+257 TVLEGLHMPANATN
-271 TWGQNPA
+271 TWRQNPA
-278 YTDQTYSGYIA
+278 YTEQTYSGYIA
-289 ETFTIEYTD
+289 ETFTIEYTS

-307 NEPNTLKEVTA
+307 GEPNTLKDVTA

-328 PATYSFTMNFDLR
+328 PATYSFTMNFNLR
-341 VSKEELTELE
+341 VSKDELTELE
-351 TDANYAENIYI
+351 KDDNYAANIYI
-362 DGKSV
+362 NGKSV
-367 KDWNATTTAEDNDG
+367 KEWNATTTAEDNDG
-381 ETIPAISIS
+381 EIIPAISVS
-390 AYGTGITITV
+390 AYGTGITLSV

-405 IIKAGEGFSV
+405 IIKAGEGFSA

-445 NVEPYEIE
+445 NVEPYEIQ

-466 EIIDNGANGVVYFNF
+466 EIIDGGANGVVFFNF

-499 MKTLPSAYPVD
+499 MKTLPAAYPVD

-551 FECHILATSTGV
+551 FECHILKTSAGV
-563 NRLRIGTNVTN
+563 DRIRIGSNVSN
-574 KFDGTEAITI
+574 GFDGNTAITV

-613 PASTVYTSAAK
+613 AASTVYSSAAK
-624 EITLAADETNLVVND
+624 TIELAADKTNLVAGN
-639 TANLTATVNPADY
+639 TANLTATVAPADY
-652 TGELTYEVSDD
+652 TGELVYEVSDN
-663 TVVSVA
+663 TVVSVSA
-669 DGVITALKAGT
+669 DGVITALKAGV
-680 ATITAKVGDVTSNE
+680 ATITAKVGDVISNE
-694 VTITVKNPAATE
+694 VTITVKNPAATA
-706 ISIAADKT
+706 IAIAADKT
-714 ELEVDGTAQITPT
+714 ELEVSQTAKITPT

-740 VSDDTVIS
+740 VSDNTVVS

-754 ITALKAGTAKITAKI
+754 ITALKAGTATITAKI
-769 GNELVSNEITI
+769 GDELVSNEITV
-780 TVTEKEPVTPDE
+780 TVTEKEEPVTPGE
-792 STSAGDS
+792 STSES
-799 GDDKDSAS
+799 NSAS
-807 AGDSTGT
+807 AGESTGT
-814 SESAGAGESGGD
+814 SESA
-826 KDSASSGNSAS
+826 SGN
-837 GTESTGSSG
+837 GSTGSSG

>member
-1 MESKLFKK
+1 MERKLFKK
-9 LIVSA
+9 LIVTA
-14 LCAATITSAGIAG
+14 LCAATITCAGIAG
-27 AGLVNAFSANTVTAS
+27 AGLVNAFSSQPITAS
-42 AAEEVTE
+42 AAEEVAE

-55 TSVDQPEGMFARVR
+55 TKIDNENGTQTCVHFNLEGRG
-69 FDLDSSRTGNG
+69 GNG
-80 TFVAKKAAVGNY
+80 LNVNNLTGVGDY
-92 IYYNRTV
+92 IYYNRES
-99 CKNKNIDVHM
+99 CLNAKFDVHM
-109 RSNEFWIYPKSE
+109 RSNMFWFYPKAG
-121 TTLTVGDTLT
+121 TTLAVGDTLT

-160 FEYTESGWVNKTA
+160 FEYTESGWVNKTEEN
-173 IDKEKEQK
+173 KKTEQQ
-181 VTITGLGEGVGNGET
+181 VTITGLGDGVGNGET
-196 FKTNFDTNKN
+196 FKTNYNTNGN

-212 FVQKWIEVKG
+212 FVQKWIEAKG

-234 DIHCMSGNFYVYPSA
+234 DIHCMSGNFYVYPST

-257 TVLEGLHMPANTTN
+257 TVLEGLHMPANATN

-278 YTDQTYSGYIA
+278 YTEQTYSGYIA
-289 ETFTIEYTD
+289 ETFTIEYTS

-307 NEPNTLKEVTA
+307 GEPNTLKDVTA

-328 PATYSFTMNFDLR
+328 PATYSFTMNFNLR
-341 VSKEELTELE
+341 VSKDELTELE
-351 TDANYAENIYI
+351 KDDNYAANIYI
-362 DGKSV
+362 NGKSV
-367 KDWNATTTAEDNDG
+367 KEWNATTTAEDNDG
-381 ETIPAISIS
+381 EIIPAISVS
-390 AYGTGITITV
+390 AYGTGITLSV

-405 IIKAGEGFSV
+405 IIKAGEGFSA

-433 TRYYLPELEYWT
+433 MRYYLPELEYWT
-445 NVEPYEIE
+445 NVEPYEIQ

-466 EIIDNGANGVVYFNF
+466 EIIDGGANGVVFFNF

-499 MKTLPSAYPVD
+499 MKTLPAAYPVD

-551 FECHILATSTGV
+551 FECHILATSSTDV
-563 NRLRIGTNVTN
+563 NRIRIGSNVSN
-574 KFDGTEAITI
+574 GFDGNTAITV

-613 PASTVYTSAAK
+613 AASTVYSSAAK
-624 EITLAADETNLVVND
+624 TIELAADETNLVAGN
-639 TANLTATVNPADY
+639 TANLTATVAPADY
-652 TGELTYEVSDD
+652 TGELVYEVSDN
-663 TVVSVA
+663 TVVSVSA

-680 ATITAKVGDVTSNE
+680 ATITAKVGDVISNE
-694 VTITVKNPAATE
+694 VTITVKNPAATA
-706 ISIAADKT
+706 IAIAADKT
-714 ELEVDGTAQITPT
+714 ELEVSQTAKITPT

-740 VSDDTVIS
+740 VSDNTVVS

-754 ITALKAGTAKITAKI
+754 VTALKAGTATITAKI
-769 GNELVSNEITI
+769 GDELVSNEITV
-780 TVTEKEPVTPDE
+780 TVTEKEDPVTPGE
-792 STSAGDS
+792 STSES
-799 GDDKDSAS
+799 DSAS
-807 AGDSTGT
+807 AG
-814 SESAGAGESGGD
+814 
-826 KDSASSGNSAS
+826 NSAS
-837 GTESTGSSG
+837 GNGSTGSSG

-862 IGAAVVAFK
+862 IGAAVVTFK